1 MADKD
6 VSMGGLEFEIKTN
19 ADDVSKDFSRL
30 ATALE
35 KLRKITSGSGLNL
48 SPIAKELDGF
58 SAALKPLKSEDVKAL
73 SDAAKAMNTFSKR
86 AGNLK
91 LSGVSKEIRDF
102 VQSTSG
108 LKEAS
113 ASLSAAGAA
122 LKTLPGSIKRFG
134 DAVDGLTP
142 DRLNNLTLAGRR
154 LNNFQEQANRF
165 NIYPAVWQL
174 NDFNNALGS
183 AFETMQRLQ
192 SYRDMSQSWFS
203 SVANAPIGIPQQTSA
218 SVQPIFT
225 AQARIPEIT
234 SASAQVADVTASADG
249 LKQVSR
255 QGEILHGIL
264 QVVQDDTNR
273 LLSLLGK
280 LGSIGVNA
288 IKKLPGAFLSMG
300 SYALQAGYNMQKAFG
315 AKLASNVKNA
325 TSGLGQFWSS
335 LQRIAMYRA
344 VRFVLSQFT
353 AALQGGINNM
363 YQWSKLLSGEFASS
377 MDAAATSILYLK
389 NSFAAMVSPIIEA
402 LTPALEVVI
411 DQLVRMMNVVN
422 QLFSAISGKN
432 VYTHAAKSATEYAA
446 AATKANKAT
455 KRFTVSFDEIN
466 ILGKKNSDT
475 STKKKTPNYGSMFET
490 SPIASEL
497 SDFAKQIRQAIDA
510 GDWTSLGKLLGEK
523 LNSIVDMV
531 DWKGIGSK
539 LGYYFNAALVTLY
552 SFLKAFDFKQLGSDL
567 ATSLNAAMEQID
579 FGVWGALFVRKFTIW
594 FDGLIGF
601 FGTLDW
607 AQVGLAVSG
616 FISGAFNEA
625 ADWLESYDW
634 SAIGAGIWQGIV
646 DFFSGLDGDSVVR
659 SALRLVKDAIQSV
672 ADLISGFVDNMIPAL
687 DKGFEDLSP
696 SGKGIA
702 LAIAGFTVL
711 LTIVNPIPTA
721 IGLIVVAGAELISHW
736 DELKSVASKVWQ
748 AIKTAILTVAN
759 PMPALMT
766 GIITAGEGLNTHWN
780 NLKSTASSVWESIK
794 NTVKNGVAAI
804 KSFMHFEWS
813 LPKLKTPH
821 LKWVDGDTQATG
833 VVKTILETL
842 NLPTSIPKLSLEMY
856 AKGGVM
862 DGPTLFGMNGSNAM
876 VGGEAGPEAILPL
889 NTFYKKFTSIL
900 DDKFSENISAI
911 GSAVSSAGASLKA
924 VLNKIRGG
932 ISDLSEGLDS
942 AKDTTESL
950 SGAFTT
956 TASALGEASKA
967 IASTQTA
974 FANVVHDVVTFVTDS
989 VAEIENAYQYSGG
1002 GVSGTFNAIGTAI
1015 SKAYE
1020 GISNTIRD
1028 IGTAIDSVGT
1038 TIETVKKVAQAFD
1051 SVKSVLGGII
1061 STNPELVGIVAVIA
1075 AVTAGLVAA
1084 WNCSENFRTSVS
1096 TLFSTIGEAA
1106 TTVWTAIKDAFAP
1119 VADFI
1124 KTTLETIG
1132 GVLNNLFTL
1141 IGDVLGQIITWL
1153 TPVFTVVGD
1162 FLAEAFRIIG
1172 VIAGYVVEILTP
1184 IVQGVGSVLNIIIDC
1199 LRTIWDSVSTALTP
1213 AFEAIWSAVANIF
1226 GVITN
1231 LVSTIVTALKPAV
1244 DAIASAFGVIFQSIG
1259 QIISS
1264 VVTALS
1270 PVIAAIASV
1279 LGTILTVVGNL
1290 ISSITTA
1297 LSPVIQVIGN
1307 VLGTI
1312 FSIIGQ
1318 IVSTVASALSPI
1330 ITAISSVL
1338 GTILGLLG
1346 NVVSIVV
1353 NALSPVIQV
1362 IGSVLG
1368 TIFSIVGS
1376 IANVVSVVLKPVLDA
1391 IKAVMDVICNVVRS
1405 ISDWINNMVQGAK
1418 NVLDT
1423 LTGGVKNFA
1432 NGIGGALSNV
1442 VSGVGNAVSG
1452 VANGVKNVVS
1462 GIATGVGNV
1471 VSGVANG
1478 VKNVVSGIGNG
1489 IKHLFGFAEG
1499 GFPDVGELFYAR
1511 ESGPELVG
1519 TIGGSPAVAN
1529 NDQIIE
1535 GIRQGVADAM
1545 ARQNDI
1551 LRQQNELLQQLLEKE
1566 FTAEVTASSIAKSL
1580 NRKNQ
1585 RDGKTIVPV
1594 GT

>member
-1 MADKD
+1 MADND

-192 SYRDMSQSWFS
+192 SYREMSQNWFS
-203 SVANAPIGIPQQTSA
+203 SVANAPVGIPQQTSA
-218 SVQPIFT
+218 SPVASFQMPEVLP
-225 AQARIPEIT
+225 RIEATT
-234 SASAQVADVTASADG
+234 SASENFQEIG
-249 LKQVSR
+249 Q
-255 QGEILHGIL
+255 QGSKLSSIFSTLENTLRRILG
-264 QVVQDDTNR
+264 VF
-273 LLSLLGK
+273 GK
-280 LGSIGVNA
+280 LGSIGLSVLN
-288 IKKLPGAFLSMG
+288 KLNSGFDNLVK
-300 SYALQAGYNMQKAFG
+300 YAARAGYNMMKAFG
-315 AKLASNVKNA
+315 SNLFSRVKQS

-353 AALQGGINNM
+353 AALQGGISNM

-466 ILGKKNSDT
+466 ILGKKSSDT
-475 STKKKTPNYGSMFET
+475 GSTKKTPDYGSMFET
-490 SPIASEL
+490 SPIASEI
-497 SDFAKQIRQAIDA
+497 SDFANQLRTAFNA
-510 GDWTSLGKLLGEK
+510 GDWNSLGSLLGEK

-531 DWKGIGSK
+531 DWSGIGSK
-539 LGYYFNAALVTLY
+539 LGYYFNGAISTLY
-552 SFLKAFDFKQLGSDL
+552 SFLKTFDFMQLGTDL
-567 ATSLNAAMEQID
+567 ASGVNAALEQID
-579 FGVWGALFVRKFTIW
+579 FGTLGALLVRKVTAL
-594 FDGLIGF
+594 FDLVIGFITGLDWGLIGRSISDF
-601 FGTLDW
+601 LLGALNEVRDWISSIDWVKLGHDLTTNLLD
-607 AQVGLAVSG
+607 
-616 FISGAFNEA
+616 FISNIQWGKIIVTFIQLLTDVVTAAVEFLVGVCSGIGSWLDEHVFQPFKTWFATTPLGQALEDAGGSWITLMYRGIKTGLGNIGKWFDEHLVQPVKEA
-625 ADWLESYDW
+625 IDKA
-634 SAIGAGIWQGIV
+634 
-646 DFFSGLDGDSVVR
+646 
-659 SALRLVKDAIQSV
+659 
-672 ADLISGFVDNMIPAL
+672 
-687 DKGFEDLSP
+687 KGFF
-696 SGKGIA
+696 K
-702 LAIAGFTVL
+702 
-711 LTIVNPIPTA
+711 
-721 IGLIVVAGAELISHW
+721 
-736 DELKSVASKVWQ
+736 
-748 AIKTAILTVAN
+748 
-759 PMPALMT
+759 
-766 GIITAGEGLNTHWN
+766 
-780 NLKSTASSVWESIK
+780 
-794 NTVKNGVAAI
+794 
-804 KSFMHFEWS
+804 FEWS
-813 LPKLKTPH
+813 LPTIKLPH
-821 LKWVDGDTQATG
+821 IKWTDGGPQATG
-833 VVKTILETL
+833 VIKSILEAL
-842 NLPTSIPKLSLEMY
+842 SLPTSIPKLGVEWY

-862 DGPTLFGMNGSNAM
+862 DGPTLFGMNGSNTM

-900 DDKFSENISAI
+900 DDKFTENISAI

-942 AKDTTESL
+942 TKDTTESL
-950 SGAFTT
+950 SGTFTT

-1002 GVSGTFNAIGTAI
+1002 GVSGTFHAIGTAI

-1020 GISNTIRD
+1020 GISKTIRD

-1075 AVTAGLVAA
+1075 AVAAGLVAA

-1124 KTTLETIG
+1124 KSTLETIG
-1132 GVLNNLFTL
+1132 GVLTNLFSL

-1184 IVQGVGSVLNIIIDC
+1184 IVQGVASVLNVIIDC
-1199 LRTIWDSVSTALTP
+1199 LRTIWNSVSAALTP
-1213 AFEAIWSAVANIF
+1213 AFQAIWDAIANIL
-1226 GVITN
+1226 GVVTN

-1244 DAIASAFGVIFQSIG
+1244 DAIANAFGVIFQALGEIIGSI
-1259 QIISS
+1259 
-1264 VVTALS
+1264 VTALS
-1270 PVIAAIASV
+1270 PVITAIAEV
-1279 LGTILTVVGNL
+1279 LGTILGVVADVVN
-1290 ISSITTA
+1290 IVVTA
-1297 LSPVIQVIGN
+1297 LSPVIQVIGE
-1307 VLGTI
+1307 VLGGI
-1312 FSIIGQ
+1312 F
-1318 IVSTVASALSPI
+1318 T
-1330 ITAISSVL
+1330 VL
-1338 GTILGLLG
+1338 G
-1346 NVVSIVV
+1346 SIVD
-1353 NALSPVIQV
+1353 
-1362 IGSVLG
+1362 
-1368 TIFSIVGS
+1368 IV
-1376 IANVVSVVLKPVLDA
+1376 VTVLKPVLDA
-1391 IKAVMDVICNVVRS
+1391 IKAIIDFIGNIVKNIFGWVSDLTKGVKNVMDNLS
-1405 ISDWINNMVQGAK
+1405 
-1418 NVLDT
+1418 
-1423 LTGGVKNFA
+1423 GGMKNFA
-1432 NGIGGALSNV
+1432 NGVGGVLKNIGSGIGNV
-1442 VSGVGNAVSG
+1442 VSG
-1452 VANGVKNVVS
+1452 VANGVK
-1462 GIATGVGNV
+1462 NV

>member
-1 MADKD
+1 MADND

-122 LKTLPGSIKRFG
+122 LKTLPNSIKRFG

-218 SVQPIFT
+218 TPVASFQMPEVLP
-225 AQARIPEIT
+225 RIEATT
-234 SASAQVADVTASADG
+234 SASESFQEIG
-249 LKQVSR
+249 Q
-255 QGEILHGIL
+255 QGSKLSSIFSTLENTLRRILG
-264 QVVQDDTNR
+264 VF
-273 LLSLLGK
+273 GK
-280 LGSIGVNA
+280 LGSIGLSVLN
-288 IKKLPGAFLSMG
+288 KLNNGFDSLVK
-300 SYALQAGYNMQKAFG
+300 YAARAGYNMMKAFG
-315 AKLASNVKNA
+315 SNLFSRVKQS

-353 AALQGGINNM
+353 AALQGGISNM

-466 ILGKKNSDT
+466 ILGKKSSDT
-475 STKKKTPNYGSMFET
+475 SSKKKTPDYGSMFET
-490 SPIASEL
+490 SPIASEI
-497 SDFAKQIRQAIDA
+497 SDFANQLRTAFNA
-510 GDWTSLGKLLGEK
+510 GDWNSLGSLLGEK

-531 DWKGIGSK
+531 DWSGIGSK
-539 LGYYFNAALVTLY
+539 LGYYFNGAISTLY
-552 SFLKAFDFKQLGSDL
+552 SFLKTFDFMQLGTDL
-567 ATSLNAAMEQID
+567 ASGVNAALEQID
-579 FGVWGALFVRKFTIW
+579 FGTLGALLVRKVTAL
-594 FDGLIGF
+594 FDLIIGFITGLDWGLIGRSISDF
-601 FGTLDW
+601 LLGVLNEVRDWISSIDWVKLGHDLTTNLLD
-607 AQVGLAVSG
+607 
-616 FISGAFNEA
+616 FISNIQWGKIIVTFIQLLTDVVTAAVEFLVGVCSGIGSWLDEHVFQPFKTWFATTPLGQALEDAGGSWITLMYKGIKTGLGNIGKWFDEHLVQPVKEA
-625 ADWLESYDW
+625 IDKA
-634 SAIGAGIWQGIV
+634 
-646 DFFSGLDGDSVVR
+646 
-659 SALRLVKDAIQSV
+659 
-672 ADLISGFVDNMIPAL
+672 
-687 DKGFEDLSP
+687 KGFF
-696 SGKGIA
+696 K
-702 LAIAGFTVL
+702 
-711 LTIVNPIPTA
+711 
-721 IGLIVVAGAELISHW
+721 
-736 DELKSVASKVWQ
+736 
-748 AIKTAILTVAN
+748 
-759 PMPALMT
+759 
-766 GIITAGEGLNTHWN
+766 
-780 NLKSTASSVWESIK
+780 
-794 NTVKNGVAAI
+794 
-804 KSFMHFEWS
+804 FEWS
-813 LPKLKTPH
+813 LPAIKLPH
-821 LKWVDGDTQATG
+821 IKWTDGGPQATG
-833 VVKTILETL
+833 VIKSILEAL
-842 NLPTSIPKLSLEMY
+842 SLPTSIPKLGVEWY

-911 GSAVSSAGASLKA
+911 GSAVSSAGTSLKA

-942 AKDTTESL
+942 ARDTTESL
-950 SGAFTT
+950 SGAFTST
-956 TASALGEASKA
+956 ADALASASKSIVSTHASF
-967 IASTQTA
+967 ASIV
-974 FANVVHDVVTFVTDS
+974 NGIKSYVSDS
-989 VAEIENAYQYSGG
+989 VAEIENAYNYSGG
-1002 GVSGTFNAIGTAI
+1002 GVTGTINALGVAI
-1015 SKAYE
+1015 RRAYE
-1020 GISNTIRD
+1020 GIAQGFQAISDVIDNVENTINN
-1028 IGTAIDSVGT
+1028 
-1038 TIETVKKVAQAFD
+1038 VKKVIDTFNNLKSKVGEFIDSCPKLKEALDGVGQHFGSFFD
-1051 SVKSVLGGII
+1051 SAKQLFSDGWGVIKQKTSDFTGWLSSQFSGDSTGTLGNLSGFVENIKSFFSDGWANVKTGASNIITHLSTTFSGGWSQISGNVGSFVNSIVSAFSTGWGNILTGAGQLLSNLGNFFSGGWGQISSGASSLLNTVVSFFTNGWGQISSGASSLLGNLGSLFSGGWSQLGSGVMSLVGQIGSAFSGGWGGIVSGAGNLMSSI
-1061 STNPELVGIVAVIA
+1061 GGIFSA
-1075 AVTAGLVAA
+1075 AGGGSLGAGLSSLLGTIGSGFSGLWGSVTAGASSLLGGLGSMLGGGLSGLAA
-1084 WNCSENFRTSVS
+1084 GAASAVGG
-1096 TLFSTIGEAA
+1096 IGS
-1106 TTVWTAIKDAFAP
+1106 AFAGIGSAAASGLGAAASGLLSIATGP
-1119 VADFI
+1119 VGIAAAAVAGLGAIFYATGAESGDS
-1124 KTTLETIG
+1124 
-1132 GVLNNLFTL
+1132 L
-1141 IGDVLGQIITWL
+1141 ITGICKGISNAASGLWN
-1153 TPVFTVVGD
+1153 VVTNV
-1162 FLAEAFRIIG
+1162 AN
-1172 VIAGYVVEILTP
+1172 
-1184 IVQGVGSVLNIIIDC
+1184 GVGNMFS
-1199 LRTIWDSVSTALTP
+1199 
-1213 AFEAIWSAVANIF
+1213 
-1226 GVITN
+1226 N
-1231 LVSTIVTALKPAV
+1231 L
-1244 DAIASAFGVIFQSIG
+1244 
-1259 QIISS
+1259 
-1264 VVTALS
+1264 
-1270 PVIAAIASV
+1270 
-1279 LGTILTVVGNL
+1279 
-1290 ISSITTA
+1290 
-1297 LSPVIQVIGN
+1297 
-1307 VLGTI
+1307 
-1312 FSIIGQ
+1312 
-1318 IVSTVASALSPI
+1318 
-1330 ITAISSVL
+1330 
-1338 GTILGLLG
+1338 
-1346 NVVSIVV
+1346 
-1353 NALSPVIQV
+1353 
-1362 IGSVLG
+1362 
-1368 TIFSIVGS
+1368 
-1376 IANVVSVVLKPVLDA
+1376 
-1391 IKAVMDVICNVVRS
+1391 
-1405 ISDWINNMVQGAK
+1405 W
-1418 NVLDT
+1418 
-1423 LTGGVKNFA
+1423 GGVKNVA
-1432 NGIGGALSNV
+1432 
-1442 VSGVGNAVSG
+1442 SGVW
-1452 VANGVKNVVS
+1452 NGVKNV
-1462 GIATGVGNV
+1462 A
-1471 VSGVANG
+1471 SGVWNG
-1478 VKNVVSGIGNG
+1478 VKNVASGVWNG
-1489 IKHLFGFAEG
+1489 IKSIGKGIGHLFGFAEG

-1535 GIRQGVADAM
+1535 GIRAGVADAL

-1551 LRQQNELLQQLLEKE
+1551 LRQQNELLQQLLEKDQ
-1566 FTAEVTASSIAKSL
+1566 TVEVTASSMAKAL

>member
-1 MADKD
+1 MADND

-192 SYRDMSQSWFS
+192 SYRDMSQNWFS

-218 SVQPIFT
+218 SVQPIFA

-234 SASAQVADVTASADG
+234 SASAQVADVTTSTDG

-288 IKKLPGAFLSMG
+288 VKKLPGAFLSMG

-353 AALQGGINNM
+353 AALHGGINNM

-466 ILGKKNSDT
+466 ILGKKSRDA

-490 SPIASEL
+490 SPIASEI
-497 SDFAKQIRQAIDA
+497 SDFAKQIRQAIDV

-646 DFFSGLDGDSVVR
+646 DFFSGLDGDSVVS

-672 ADLISGFVDNMIPAL
+672 ADLISGFVDNAIPDL
-687 DKGFEDLSP
+687 VNGFAELSP
-696 SGKGIA
+696 TGKGVA
-702 LAIAGFTVL
+702 ALLAGFAAVLAIL
-711 LTIVNPIPTA
+711 NPVPAA
-721 IGLIVVAGAELISHW
+721 IGLIVIAGSEVIAHW

-804 KSFMHFEWS
+804 KSLMHFEWS

-911 GSAVSSAGASLKA
+911 GSAVSSAGTSLKA

-942 AKDTTESL
+942 ARDTTESL
-950 SGAFTT
+950 SGAFTST
-956 TASALGEASKA
+956 ADALASASKSIVSTHASF
-967 IASTQTA
+967 ASIV
-974 FANVVHDVVTFVTDS
+974 NGIKSYVSDS
-989 VAEIENAYQYSGG
+989 VAEIENAYNYSGG
-1002 GVSGTFNAIGTAI
+1002 GVTGTINALGVAI
-1015 SKAYE
+1015 RRAYE
-1020 GISNTIRD
+1020 GIAQGFQAISDVIDNVENTINN
-1028 IGTAIDSVGT
+1028 
-1038 TIETVKKVAQAFD
+1038 VKKVIDTFNNLKSKVGEFIDSCPKLKEALDGVGQHFGSFFD
-1051 SVKSVLGGII
+1051 SAKQLFSDGWGVIKQKTSDFTGWLSSQFSGDSTGTLGNLSGFVENIKSFFSDGWANVKTGASNIITHLSTTFSGGWSQISGNVGSFVNSIVSAFSTGWGNILTGAGQLLSNLGNFFSGGWGQISSGASSLLNTVVSFFTNGWGQISSGASSLLGNLGSLFSGGWSQLGSGVMSLIGQIGSAFSGGWGGIVSGAGNLMSSI
-1061 STNPELVGIVAVIA
+1061 GGIFSA
-1075 AVTAGLVAA
+1075 AGGGSLGAGLSSLLGTIGSGFSGLWGSVTAGASSLLGGLGSMLGGGLSGLAA
-1084 WNCSENFRTSVS
+1084 GAASAVGG
-1096 TLFSTIGEAA
+1096 IGS
-1106 TTVWTAIKDAFAP
+1106 AFAGIGSAAASGLGAAASGLLSIATGP
-1119 VADFI
+1119 VGIAAAAVAGLGAIFYATGAESGDS
-1124 KTTLETIG
+1124 
-1132 GVLNNLFTL
+1132 L
-1141 IGDVLGQIITWL
+1141 ITGICKGISNAASGLWN
-1153 TPVFTVVGD
+1153 VVTNV
-1162 FLAEAFRIIG
+1162 AN
-1172 VIAGYVVEILTP
+1172 
-1184 IVQGVGSVLNIIIDC
+1184 GVGNMFS
-1199 LRTIWDSVSTALTP
+1199 
-1213 AFEAIWSAVANIF
+1213 
-1226 GVITN
+1226 N
-1231 LVSTIVTALKPAV
+1231 L
-1244 DAIASAFGVIFQSIG
+1244 
-1259 QIISS
+1259 
-1264 VVTALS
+1264 
-1270 PVIAAIASV
+1270 
-1279 LGTILTVVGNL
+1279 
-1290 ISSITTA
+1290 
-1297 LSPVIQVIGN
+1297 
-1307 VLGTI
+1307 
-1312 FSIIGQ
+1312 
-1318 IVSTVASALSPI
+1318 
-1330 ITAISSVL
+1330 
-1338 GTILGLLG
+1338 
-1346 NVVSIVV
+1346 
-1353 NALSPVIQV
+1353 
-1362 IGSVLG
+1362 
-1368 TIFSIVGS
+1368 
-1376 IANVVSVVLKPVLDA
+1376 
-1391 IKAVMDVICNVVRS
+1391 
-1405 ISDWINNMVQGAK
+1405 W
-1418 NVLDT
+1418 
-1423 LTGGVKNFA
+1423 GGVKNVA
-1432 NGIGGALSNV
+1432 
-1442 VSGVGNAVSG
+1442 SGVW
-1452 VANGVKNVVS
+1452 NGVKNV
-1462 GIATGVGNV
+1462 A
-1471 VSGVANG
+1471 SGVWNG
-1478 VKNVVSGIGNG
+1478 VKNVASGVWNG
-1489 IKHLFGFAEG
+1489 IKSIGKGIGHLFGFAEG

-1535 GIRQGVADAM
+1535 GIRAGVADAL

-1551 LRQQNELLQQLLEKE
+1551 LRQQNELLQQLLEKDQ
-1566 FTAEVTASSIAKSL
+1566 TVEVTASSMAKAL

>member
-1 MADKD
+1 MVDND

-218 SVQPIFT
+218 TPVASFQMPEVLP
-225 AQARIPEIT
+225 RIEATT
-234 SASAQVADVTASADG
+234 SASESFQEIG
-249 LKQVSR
+249 Q
-255 QGEILHGIL
+255 QGNKLSSIFSTLENTLRRILG
-264 QVVQDDTNR
+264 VF
-273 LLSLLGK
+273 GK
-280 LGSIGVNA
+280 LGSMGLSVLN
-288 IKKLPGAFLSMG
+288 KLNSGFDNLVK
-300 SYALQAGYNMQKAFG
+300 YAARAGYNMMKAFG
-315 AKLASNVKNA
+315 SNLFSRVKQS

-353 AALQGGINNM
+353 AALQGGIGNL

-466 ILGKKNSDT
+466 ILGKKSSAT
-475 STKKKTPNYGSMFET
+475 SSKKKTPDYSSMFET
-490 SPIASEL
+490 SPIASEI
-497 SDFAKQIRQAIDA
+497 SDFANQLRTAFNA
-510 GDWTSLGKLLGEK
+510 GDWNSLGSLLGEK

-531 DWKGIGSK
+531 DWSGIGSK
-539 LGYYFNAALVTLY
+539 LGYYFNGAISTLY
-552 SFLKAFDFKQLGSDL
+552 SFLKTFDFMQLGTDL
-567 ATSLNAAMEQID
+567 ASSVNAALEQID
-579 FGVWGALFVRKFTIW
+579 FGTLGALLVRKVMAL
-594 FDGLIGF
+594 FDLVIGFITGLDWGLIGRSISDF
-601 FGTLDW
+601 LLGVLNEVRDWISSIDWVKLGHDLTTNLLDFIGNIQWGKIIVTFIQLLTDVVTAAVEFLVGVCSGIGSWLDEHVFQPFKTWFATTPLGQALEDAGGSWITLMYRGIKT
-607 AQVGLAVSG
+607 GLGNIGKWFDEHLVQPVK
-616 FISGAFNEA
+616 EA
-625 ADWLESYDW
+625 IDKA
-634 SAIGAGIWQGIV
+634 
-646 DFFSGLDGDSVVR
+646 
-659 SALRLVKDAIQSV
+659 
-672 ADLISGFVDNMIPAL
+672 
-687 DKGFEDLSP
+687 KGFF
-696 SGKGIA
+696 K
-702 LAIAGFTVL
+702 
-711 LTIVNPIPTA
+711 
-721 IGLIVVAGAELISHW
+721 
-736 DELKSVASKVWQ
+736 
-748 AIKTAILTVAN
+748 
-759 PMPALMT
+759 
-766 GIITAGEGLNTHWN
+766 
-780 NLKSTASSVWESIK
+780 
-794 NTVKNGVAAI
+794 
-804 KSFMHFEWS
+804 FEWS
-813 LPKLKTPH
+813 LPAIKLPH
-821 LKWVDGDTQATG
+821 IKWTDGGPQATG
-833 VVKTILETL
+833 VIKSILEAL
-842 NLPTSIPKLSLEMY
+842 SLPTSIPKLGVEWY

-911 GSAVSSAGASLKA
+911 GSAVSSAGTSLKA

-942 AKDTTESL
+942 ARDTTESL
-950 SGAFTT
+950 SGAFTST
-956 TASALGEASKA
+956 ADALASASKSIVSTHASF
-967 IASTQTA
+967 ASIV
-974 FANVVHDVVTFVTDS
+974 NGIKSYVSDS
-989 VAEIENAYQYSGG
+989 VAEIENAYNYSGG
-1002 GVSGTFNAIGTAI
+1002 GVTGTINALGVAI
-1015 SKAYE
+1015 RRAYE
-1020 GISNTIRD
+1020 GIAQGFQAISDVIDNVENTINN
-1028 IGTAIDSVGT
+1028 
-1038 TIETVKKVAQAFD
+1038 VKKVIDTFNNLKSKVGEFIDSCPKLKEALDGVGQHFGSFFD
-1051 SVKSVLGGII
+1051 SAKQLFSDGWGVIKQKTSDFTGWLSSQFSGDSTGTLGNLSGFVENIKSFFSDGWANVKTGASNIITHLSTTFSGGWSQISGNVGSFVNSIVSAFSTGWGNILTGAGQLLSNLGNFFSGGWGQISSGASSLLNTVVSFFTNGWGQISSGASSLLGNLGSLFSGGWSQLGSGVMSLVGQIGSAFSGGWGGIVSGAGNLMSSI
-1061 STNPELVGIVAVIA
+1061 GGIFSA
-1075 AVTAGLVAA
+1075 AGGGSLGAGLSSLLGTIGSGFSGLWGSVTAGASSLLGGLG
-1084 WNCSENFRTSVS
+1084 S
-1096 TLFSTIGEAA
+1096 TLGGGLSSLAAGAASAVGGIGS
-1106 TTVWTAIKDAFAP
+1106 AFAGIGSAAASGLGAAASGLLSIATGP
-1119 VADFI
+1119 VGIAAAAVAGLGAIFYATGAESGDSLITGICKGISNAASGLWNVVTNVANGVGNMFSN
-1124 KTTLETIG
+1124 LWG
-1132 GVLNNLFTL
+1132 GVKN
-1141 IGDVLGQIITWL
+1141 
-1153 TPVFTVVGD
+1153 
-1162 FLAEAFRIIG
+1162 
-1172 VIAGYVVEILTP
+1172 
-1184 IVQGVGSVLNIIIDC
+1184 
-1199 LRTIWDSVSTALTP
+1199 
-1213 AFEAIWSAVANIF
+1213 VA
-1226 GVITN
+1226 
-1231 LVSTIVTALKPAV
+1231 
-1244 DAIASAFGVIFQSIG
+1244 
-1259 QIISS
+1259 SS
-1264 VVTALS
+1264 VW
-1270 PVIAAIASV
+1270 
-1279 LGTILTVVGNL
+1279 
-1290 ISSITTA
+1290 
-1297 LSPVIQVIGN
+1297 
-1307 VLGTI
+1307 
-1312 FSIIGQ
+1312 
-1318 IVSTVASALSPI
+1318 
-1330 ITAISSVL
+1330 
-1338 GTILGLLG
+1338 
-1346 NVVSIVV
+1346 
-1353 NALSPVIQV
+1353 
-1362 IGSVLG
+1362 
-1368 TIFSIVGS
+1368 
-1376 IANVVSVVLKPVLDA
+1376 D
-1391 IKAVMDVICNVVRS
+1391 
-1405 ISDWINNMVQGAK
+1405 GAK
-1418 NVLDT
+1418 NV
-1423 LTGGVKNFA
+1423 A
-1432 NGIGGALSNV
+1432 
-1442 VSGVGNAVSG
+1442 SGVW
-1452 VANGVKNVVS
+1452 NGVKNV
-1462 GIATGVGNV
+1462 A
-1471 VSGVANG
+1471 SGVW
-1478 VKNVVSGIGNG
+1478 NG
-1489 IKHLFGFAEG
+1489 IKSIGKGIGHLFGFANG

>member
-113 ASLSAAGAA
+113 ASLSVAGAA

-218 SVQPIFT
+218 TPVASFQMPEVLP
-225 AQARIPEIT
+225 RIEATT
-234 SASAQVADVTASADG
+234 SASESFQEIG
-249 LKQVSR
+249 Q
-255 QGEILHGIL
+255 QGSKLSSIFSTLENTLRRILGIF
-264 QVVQDDTNR
+264 
-273 LLSLLGK
+273 GK
-280 LGSIGVNA
+280 LGSIGLSVLN
-288 IKKLPGAFLSMG
+288 KLNNGFDSLVK
-300 SYALQAGYNMQKAFG
+300 YAARAGYNMMKAFG
-315 AKLASNVKNA
+315 SNLFSRVKQS

-353 AALQGGINNM
+353 AALQGGISNM

-466 ILGKKNSDT
+466 ILGKKSSDT
-475 STKKKTPNYGSMFET
+475 GSTKKTPDYGSMFET
-490 SPIASEL
+490 SPIASEI
-497 SDFAKQIRQAIDA
+497 SDFANQLRTAFNA
-510 GDWTSLGKLLGEK
+510 GDWNSLGSLLGEK

-531 DWKGIGSK
+531 DWSGIGSK
-539 LGYYFNAALVTLY
+539 LGCYFDGAISTLY
-552 SFLKAFDFKQLGSDL
+552 SFLKTFDFMQLGTDL
-567 ATSLNAAMEQID
+567 ASGVNAALEQID
-579 FGVWGALFVRKFTIW
+579 FGTLGALLVRKVTAL
-594 FDGLIGF
+594 FDLVIGFITGLDWGLIGRSISDF
-601 FGTLDW
+601 LLGVLNEVRDWISSIDWVKLGHDLTTNLLD
-607 AQVGLAVSG
+607 
-616 FISGAFNEA
+616 FISNIQWGKIIVTFIQLLTDVVTAAVEFLVGVCSGIGSWLDEHVFQPFKTWFATTPLGQALEDAGGSWITLMYRGIKTGLGNIGNWFDEHLVQPVKEA
-625 ADWLESYDW
+625 IDKA
-634 SAIGAGIWQGIV
+634 
-646 DFFSGLDGDSVVR
+646 
-659 SALRLVKDAIQSV
+659 
-672 ADLISGFVDNMIPAL
+672 
-687 DKGFEDLSP
+687 KGFF
-696 SGKGIA
+696 K
-702 LAIAGFTVL
+702 
-711 LTIVNPIPTA
+711 
-721 IGLIVVAGAELISHW
+721 
-736 DELKSVASKVWQ
+736 
-748 AIKTAILTVAN
+748 
-759 PMPALMT
+759 
-766 GIITAGEGLNTHWN
+766 
-780 NLKSTASSVWESIK
+780 
-794 NTVKNGVAAI
+794 
-804 KSFMHFEWS
+804 FEWS
-813 LPKLKTPH
+813 LPAIKLPH
-821 LKWVDGDTQATG
+821 IKWTDGGPQATG
-833 VVKTILETL
+833 VIKSILEAL
-842 NLPTSIPKLSLEMY
+842 SLPTSIPKLGVEWY

-900 DDKFSENISAI
+900 DDKFTENISAI

-942 AKDTTESL
+942 ARDTTESL
-950 SGAFTT
+950 SGAFTST
-956 TASALGEASKA
+956 ADALASASKSIVSTHASF
-967 IASTQTA
+967 ASIV
-974 FANVVHDVVTFVTDS
+974 NGIKSYVSDS
-989 VAEIENAYQYSGG
+989 VAEIENAYNYSGG
-1002 GVSGTFNAIGTAI
+1002 GVTGTINALGVAI
-1015 SKAYE
+1015 RRAYE
-1020 GISNTIRD
+1020 GIAQGFQAISDVIDNVENTINNAKKVID
-1028 IGTAIDSVGT
+1028 TFNNLKSKVGEFIDSCPKLKEALDGVG
-1038 TIETVKKVAQAFD
+1038 QHFGSFFD
-1051 SVKSVLGGII
+1051 SAKQLFSDGWGVIKQKTSDFTGWLSSQFSGDSTGTLGNLSGFVENIKSFFSDGWANVKTGASNIITHLSTTFSGDWSQISGSVGSFVNSIVSAFSTGWGNILTGAGQLLSNLGNFFSGGWSQISSGASSLLNTVVSFFTNGWGQISSGASSLLGNLGSLFSGGWSQLGSGVMSLVGQIGSAFSGGWGGIVSGAGNLMSSI
-1061 STNPELVGIVAVIA
+1061 GGIFSA
-1075 AVTAGLVAA
+1075 AGGGGLGAGLSSLLGTIGSGFSGLWGSVTAGASSLLGGLGSMFGGGLSSLAA
-1084 WNCSENFRTSVS
+1084 GAASAVGG
-1096 TLFSTIGEAA
+1096 IGS
-1106 TTVWTAIKDAFAP
+1106 AFAGIGSAAASGLGAAASGLLSIATGP
-1119 VADFI
+1119 VGIAAAAVAGLGAIFYATGAESGDSLITGICKGISNAASGLWNVVTNVANGVGNMFSN
-1124 KTTLETIG
+1124 LWG
-1132 GVLNNLFTL
+1132 GVKN
-1141 IGDVLGQIITWL
+1141 
-1153 TPVFTVVGD
+1153 
-1162 FLAEAFRIIG
+1162 
-1172 VIAGYVVEILTP
+1172 
-1184 IVQGVGSVLNIIIDC
+1184 
-1199 LRTIWDSVSTALTP
+1199 
-1213 AFEAIWSAVANIF
+1213 VA
-1226 GVITN
+1226 
-1231 LVSTIVTALKPAV
+1231 
-1244 DAIASAFGVIFQSIG
+1244 
-1259 QIISS
+1259 SS
-1264 VVTALS
+1264 VW
-1270 PVIAAIASV
+1270 
-1279 LGTILTVVGNL
+1279 
-1290 ISSITTA
+1290 
-1297 LSPVIQVIGN
+1297 
-1307 VLGTI
+1307 
-1312 FSIIGQ
+1312 
-1318 IVSTVASALSPI
+1318 
-1330 ITAISSVL
+1330 
-1338 GTILGLLG
+1338 
-1346 NVVSIVV
+1346 
-1353 NALSPVIQV
+1353 
-1362 IGSVLG
+1362 
-1368 TIFSIVGS
+1368 
-1376 IANVVSVVLKPVLDA
+1376 D
-1391 IKAVMDVICNVVRS
+1391 
-1405 ISDWINNMVQGAK
+1405 GAK
-1418 NVLDT
+1418 NV
-1423 LTGGVKNFA
+1423 A
-1432 NGIGGALSNV
+1432 
-1442 VSGVGNAVSG
+1442 SGVW
-1452 VANGVKNVVS
+1452 NGVKNV
-1462 GIATGVGNV
+1462 A
-1471 VSGVANG
+1471 SGVW
-1478 VKNVVSGIGNG
+1478 NG
-1489 IKHLFGFAEG
+1489 IKSIGKGIGHLFGFANG

-1535 GIRQGVADAM
+1535 GIRAGVADAL

-1551 LRQQNELLQQLLEKE
+1551 LRQQNELLQQLLEKDQ
-1566 FTAEVTASSIAKSL
+1566 TVEVTASSMAKAL

>member
-1 MADKD
+1 MADND

-218 SVQPIFT
+218 TPVASFQMPEVLP
-225 AQARIPEIT
+225 RIEATT
-234 SASAQVADVTASADG
+234 SASESFQEIG
-249 LKQVSR
+249 Q
-255 QGEILHGIL
+255 QGSKLSSIFSTLENTLRRILG
-264 QVVQDDTNR
+264 VF
-273 LLSLLGK
+273 GK
-280 LGSIGVNA
+280 LGSIGLSVLN
-288 IKKLPGAFLSMG
+288 KLNNGFDSLVK
-300 SYALQAGYNMQKAFG
+300 YAARAGYNMMKAFG
-315 AKLASNVKNA
+315 SNLFSRVKQS

-353 AALQGGINNM
+353 AALQGGISNM

-466 ILGKKNSDT
+466 ILGKKSSDT
-475 STKKKTPNYGSMFET
+475 GSTKKTPDYGSMFET
-490 SPIASEL
+490 SPIASEI
-497 SDFAKQIRQAIDA
+497 SDFANQLRTAFNA
-510 GDWTSLGKLLGEK
+510 GDWNSLGSLLGEK

-531 DWKGIGSK
+531 DWSGIGSK
-539 LGYYFNAALVTLY
+539 LGYYFNGAISTLY
-552 SFLKAFDFKQLGSDL
+552 SFLKTFDFMQLGTDL
-567 ATSLNAAMEQID
+567 ASGVNAALEQID
-579 FGVWGALFVRKFTIW
+579 FGTLGALLVRKVTAL
-594 FDGLIGF
+594 FDLVIGFITGLDWGLIGRSISDF
-601 FGTLDW
+601 LLGVLNEVRDWISSIDWVKLGHDLTTNLLD
-607 AQVGLAVSG
+607 
-616 FISGAFNEA
+616 FISNIQWGKIIVTCIQLLTDVVTAAVEFLVGVCSGIGSWLDEHVFQPFKTWFATTPLGQALEDAGGSWITLMYRGIKTGLGNIGNWFDEHLVQPVKEA
-625 ADWLESYDW
+625 IDKA
-634 SAIGAGIWQGIV
+634 
-646 DFFSGLDGDSVVR
+646 
-659 SALRLVKDAIQSV
+659 
-672 ADLISGFVDNMIPAL
+672 
-687 DKGFEDLSP
+687 KGFF
-696 SGKGIA
+696 K
-702 LAIAGFTVL
+702 
-711 LTIVNPIPTA
+711 
-721 IGLIVVAGAELISHW
+721 
-736 DELKSVASKVWQ
+736 
-748 AIKTAILTVAN
+748 
-759 PMPALMT
+759 
-766 GIITAGEGLNTHWN
+766 
-780 NLKSTASSVWESIK
+780 
-794 NTVKNGVAAI
+794 
-804 KSFMHFEWS
+804 FEWS
-813 LPKLKTPH
+813 LPAIKLPH
-821 LKWVDGDTQATG
+821 IKWTDGGPQATG
-833 VVKTILETL
+833 VIKSILEAL
-842 NLPTSIPKLSLEMY
+842 SLPTSIPKLGVEWY

-900 DDKFSENISAI
+900 DDKFTENISAI
-911 GSAVSSAGASLKA
+911 GSAVSSAGTSLKA

-942 AKDTTESL
+942 ARDTTESL
-950 SGAFTT
+950 SGAFTST
-956 TASALGEASKA
+956 ADALASASKSIVSTHASF
-967 IASTQTA
+967 ASIV
-974 FANVVHDVVTFVTDS
+974 NGIKSYVSDS
-989 VAEIENAYQYSGG
+989 VAEIENAYNYSGG
-1002 GVSGTFNAIGTAI
+1002 GVTGTINALGVAI
-1015 SKAYE
+1015 RRAYE
-1020 GISNTIRD
+1020 GIAQGFQAISDVIDNVENTINN
-1028 IGTAIDSVGT
+1028 
-1038 TIETVKKVAQAFD
+1038 VKKVIDTFNNLKSKVGEFIDSCPKLKEALDGVGQHFGSFFD
-1051 SVKSVLGGII
+1051 SAKQLFSDGWGVIKQKTSDFTGWLSSQFSGDSTGTLGNLSGFVENIKSFFSDGWANVKTGASNIITHLSTTFSGGWSQISGNVGSFVNSIVSAFSTGWGNILTGAGQLLSNLGNFFSGGWGQISSGASSLLNTVVSFFTNGWGQISSGASSLLGNLGSLFSGGWSQLGSGVMSLVGQIGSAFSGGWGGIVSGAGNLMSSI
-1061 STNPELVGIVAVIA
+1061 GGIFSA
-1075 AVTAGLVAA
+1075 AGGGGLGAGLSSLLGTIGSGFSGLWGSVTAGASSLLGGLGSMFGGGLSGLAA
-1084 WNCSENFRTSVS
+1084 GAASAVS
-1096 TLFSTIGEAA
+1096 GIGS
-1106 TTVWTAIKDAFAP
+1106 AFAGIGSAAASGLGAAASGLLSIATGP
-1119 VADFI
+1119 VGIAAAAVAGLGAIFYATGAESGDSLITGICKGISNAASGLWNVVTNVANGVGNMFSN
-1124 KTTLETIG
+1124 LWG
-1132 GVLNNLFTL
+1132 GVKN
-1141 IGDVLGQIITWL
+1141 
-1153 TPVFTVVGD
+1153 
-1162 FLAEAFRIIG
+1162 
-1172 VIAGYVVEILTP
+1172 
-1184 IVQGVGSVLNIIIDC
+1184 
-1199 LRTIWDSVSTALTP
+1199 
-1213 AFEAIWSAVANIF
+1213 VA
-1226 GVITN
+1226 
-1231 LVSTIVTALKPAV
+1231 
-1244 DAIASAFGVIFQSIG
+1244 
-1259 QIISS
+1259 SS
-1264 VVTALS
+1264 VW
-1270 PVIAAIASV
+1270 
-1279 LGTILTVVGNL
+1279 
-1290 ISSITTA
+1290 
-1297 LSPVIQVIGN
+1297 
-1307 VLGTI
+1307 
-1312 FSIIGQ
+1312 
-1318 IVSTVASALSPI
+1318 
-1330 ITAISSVL
+1330 
-1338 GTILGLLG
+1338 
-1346 NVVSIVV
+1346 
-1353 NALSPVIQV
+1353 
-1362 IGSVLG
+1362 
-1368 TIFSIVGS
+1368 
-1376 IANVVSVVLKPVLDA
+1376 D
-1391 IKAVMDVICNVVRS
+1391 
-1405 ISDWINNMVQGAK
+1405 GAK
-1418 NVLDT
+1418 NV
-1423 LTGGVKNFA
+1423 A
-1432 NGIGGALSNV
+1432 
-1442 VSGVGNAVSG
+1442 SGVW
-1452 VANGVKNVVS
+1452 NGVKNV
-1462 GIATGVGNV
+1462 A
-1471 VSGVANG
+1471 SGVW
-1478 VKNVVSGIGNG
+1478 NG
-1489 IKHLFGFAEG
+1489 IKSIGKGIGHLFGFANG

-1535 GIRQGVADAM
+1535 GIRAGVADAL

-1551 LRQQNELLQQLLEKE
+1551 LRQQNELLQQLLEKDQ
-1566 FTAEVTASSIAKSL
+1566 TVEVTASSMAKAL

>member
-1 MADKD
+1 MVDND

-113 ASLSAAGAA
+113 ASLSATGAA

-218 SVQPIFT
+218 TPVASFQMPEVLP
-225 AQARIPEIT
+225 RIEATT
-234 SASAQVADVTASADG
+234 SASESFQEIG
-249 LKQVSR
+249 Q
-255 QGEILHGIL
+255 QGNKLSSIFSTLENTLRRILG
-264 QVVQDDTNR
+264 VF
-273 LLSLLGK
+273 GK
-280 LGSIGVNA
+280 LGSMGLSVLN
-288 IKKLPGAFLSMG
+288 KLNSGFDNLVK
-300 SYALQAGYNMQKAFG
+300 YAARAGYNMMKAFG
-315 AKLASNVKNA
+315 SNLFSRVKQS

-353 AALQGGINNM
+353 AALQGGIGNL

-466 ILGKKNSDT
+466 ILGKKSSAT
-475 STKKKTPNYGSMFET
+475 SSKKKTPDYSSMFET
-490 SPIASEL
+490 SPIASEI
-497 SDFAKQIRQAIDA
+497 SDFANQLRTAFNA
-510 GDWTSLGKLLGEK
+510 GDWNSLGSLLGEK

-531 DWKGIGSK
+531 DWSGIGSK
-539 LGYYFNAALVTLY
+539 LGYYFNGAISTLY
-552 SFLKAFDFKQLGSDL
+552 SFLKTFDFMQLGTDL
-567 ATSLNAAMEQID
+567 ASGVNAALEQID
-579 FGVWGALFVRKFTIW
+579 FGTLGALLVRKVTAL
-594 FDGLIGF
+594 FDLVIGFITGLDWGLIGRSISDF
-601 FGTLDW
+601 LLGVLNEVRDWISSIDWVKLGHDLTTNLLD
-607 AQVGLAVSG
+607 
-616 FISGAFNEA
+616 FISNIQWGKIIVTFIQLLTDVVTAAVEFLVGVCSGIGSWLDEHVFQPFKTWFATTPLGQALEDAGGSWITLMYKGIKTGLGNIGKWFDEHLVQPVKEA
-625 ADWLESYDW
+625 IDKA
-634 SAIGAGIWQGIV
+634 
-646 DFFSGLDGDSVVR
+646 
-659 SALRLVKDAIQSV
+659 
-672 ADLISGFVDNMIPAL
+672 
-687 DKGFEDLSP
+687 KGFF
-696 SGKGIA
+696 K
-702 LAIAGFTVL
+702 
-711 LTIVNPIPTA
+711 
-721 IGLIVVAGAELISHW
+721 
-736 DELKSVASKVWQ
+736 
-748 AIKTAILTVAN
+748 
-759 PMPALMT
+759 
-766 GIITAGEGLNTHWN
+766 
-780 NLKSTASSVWESIK
+780 
-794 NTVKNGVAAI
+794 
-804 KSFMHFEWS
+804 FEWS
-813 LPKLKTPH
+813 LPAIKLPH
-821 LKWVDGDTQATG
+821 IKWTDGGPQATG
-833 VVKTILETL
+833 IIKSVLEAL
-842 NLPTSIPKLSLEMY
+842 SLPTSIPKLSVEWY

-900 DDKFSENISAI
+900 DDKFTENISAI

-942 AKDTTESL
+942 TKDTTESL

-1002 GVSGTFNAIGTAI
+1002 GVSGTFHAIGTAI

-1051 SVKSVLGGII
+1051 SVKNVLGGII
-1061 STNPELVGIVAVIA
+1061 STNPELVGIVAIIA
-1075 AVTAGLVAA
+1075 AVVTGLVAA

-1124 KTTLETIG
+1124 KSTLETIG
-1132 GVLNNLFTL
+1132 GVLTNLFSL
-1141 IGDVLGQIITWL
+1141 IGDVLAQIITWL

-1184 IVQGVGSVLNIIIDC
+1184 IVQGVASVLNVIIDC
-1199 LRTIWDSVSTALTP
+1199 LRTIWNSVSAALTP
-1213 AFEAIWSAVANIF
+1213 AFQAIWDAIANIL
-1226 GVITN
+1226 GVVTN

-1244 DAIASAFGVIFQSIG
+1244 DAIANAFGVIFQALGEIIGSI
-1259 QIISS
+1259 
-1264 VVTALS
+1264 VTALS
-1270 PVIAAIASV
+1270 PVITAIAEV
-1279 LGTILTVVGNL
+1279 LGTILGVVADVVN
-1290 ISSITTA
+1290 IVVTA
-1297 LSPVIQVIGN
+1297 LSPVIQVIGE
-1307 VLGTI
+1307 VLGGI
-1312 FSIIGQ
+1312 F
-1318 IVSTVASALSPI
+1318 T
-1330 ITAISSVL
+1330 VL
-1338 GTILGLLG
+1338 G
-1346 NVVSIVV
+1346 SIVD
-1353 NALSPVIQV
+1353 
-1362 IGSVLG
+1362 
-1368 TIFSIVGS
+1368 IV
-1376 IANVVSVVLKPVLDA
+1376 VTVLKPVLDA
-1391 IKAVMDVICNVVRS
+1391 IKAIIDFIGNIVKNIFGWVSDLTKGVKNVMDNLS
-1405 ISDWINNMVQGAK
+1405 
-1418 NVLDT
+1418 
-1423 LTGGVKNFA
+1423 GGMKNFA
-1432 NGIGGALSNV
+1432 NGVGGVLKNIGSGIGNV
-1442 VSGVGNAVSG
+1442 VSG
-1452 VANGVKNVVS
+1452 VANGVK
-1462 GIATGVGNV
+1462 NV

-1551 LRQQNELLQQLLEKE
+1551 LRQQNELLQQLLEKDQ
-1566 FTAEVTASSIAKSL
+1566 TVEVTASSMAKAL

>member
-1 MADKD
+1 MADSD

-19 ADDVSKDFSRL
+19 ADDVSKDFSKL

-113 ASLSAAGAA
+113 ASLSAAGSA

-134 DAVDGLTP
+134 DAVEGLTP

-192 SYRDMSQSWFS
+192 SYREMSQNWFS
-203 SVANAPIGIPQQTSA
+203 SVANAPVGIPQQSSASPVASFQMPEVLPRIEATTSA
-218 SVQPIFT
+218 SESFQEIGQQGSKLSSIFST
-225 AQARIPEIT
+225 LENTLRRILG
-234 SASAQVADVTASADG
+234 VF
-249 LKQVSR
+249 
-255 QGEILHGIL
+255 
-264 QVVQDDTNR
+264 
-273 LLSLLGK
+273 GK
-280 LGSIGVNA
+280 LGSIGLSVLN
-288 IKKLPGAFLSMG
+288 KLNNGFDSLVK
-300 SYALQAGYNMQKAFG
+300 YAARAGYNMMKAFG
-315 AKLASNVKNA
+315 SNLFSRVKQS

-353 AALQGGINNM
+353 AALQGGSSNM

-466 ILGKKNSDT
+466 ILGKKSSDT
-475 STKKKTPNYGSMFET
+475 GSTKKTPDYGSMFET
-490 SPIASEL
+490 SPIASEI
-497 SDFAKQIRQAIDA
+497 SDFANQLRTAFNA
-510 GDWTSLGKLLGEK
+510 GDWNSLGSLLGEK

-531 DWKGIGSK
+531 DWSGIGSK
-539 LGYYFNAALVTLY
+539 LGYYFDGAISTLY
-552 SFLKAFDFKQLGSDL
+552 SFLKTFDFMQLGTDL
-567 ATSLNAAMEQID
+567 ASGVNAALEQID
-579 FGVWGALFVRKFTIW
+579 FGTLGALLVRKVTAL
-594 FDGLIGF
+594 FDLVIGFITGLDWGLIGRSISDF
-601 FGTLDW
+601 LLGVLNEVQDWISSIDWVKLGHDLTTNLLD
-607 AQVGLAVSG
+607 
-616 FISGAFNEA
+616 FISNIQWGKIIVTFIQLLTDVVTAAVEFLVGVCSGIGSWLDEHVFQPFKTWFATTPLGQALEDAGGSWITLMYRGIKTGLGNIGNWFDEHLVQPVKEA
-625 ADWLESYDW
+625 IDKA
-634 SAIGAGIWQGIV
+634 
-646 DFFSGLDGDSVVR
+646 
-659 SALRLVKDAIQSV
+659 
-672 ADLISGFVDNMIPAL
+672 
-687 DKGFEDLSP
+687 KGFF
-696 SGKGIA
+696 K
-702 LAIAGFTVL
+702 
-711 LTIVNPIPTA
+711 
-721 IGLIVVAGAELISHW
+721 
-736 DELKSVASKVWQ
+736 
-748 AIKTAILTVAN
+748 
-759 PMPALMT
+759 
-766 GIITAGEGLNTHWN
+766 
-780 NLKSTASSVWESIK
+780 
-794 NTVKNGVAAI
+794 
-804 KSFMHFEWS
+804 FEWS
-813 LPKLKTPH
+813 LPAIKLPH
-821 LKWVDGDTQATG
+821 IKWTDGGPQATG
-833 VVKTILETL
+833 VIKSILEAL
-842 NLPTSIPKLSLEMY
+842 SLPTSIPKLGVEWY

-900 DDKFSENISAI
+900 DDKFTENISAI
-911 GSAVSSAGASLKA
+911 GSAVSSAGTSLKA

-1002 GVSGTFNAIGTAI
+1002 GVSGTFLAIGTAI

-1061 STNPELVGIVAVIA
+1061 STNPELVGIVAIIA

-1084 WNCSENFRTSVS
+1084 WNYSENFRTSVS

-1106 TTVWTAIKDAFAP
+1106 TAVWTAIKDAFAP

-1153 TPVFTVVGD
+1153 TPVFKVVGD

-1353 NALSPVIQV
+1353 NTLSPVIQV

-1368 TIFSIVGS
+1368 TIFSVVGS

-1405 ISDWINNMVQGAK
+1405 ISDWINNMVQGAQ
-1418 NVLDT
+1418 NVLNT

-1442 VSGVGNAVSG
+1442 VSGIGNAVSG

-1462 GIATGVGNV
+1462 GIANGVGNV

>member
-1 MADKD
+1 MADND

-48 SPIAKELDGF
+48 SPISKELDGF

-142 DRLNNLTLAGRR
+142 DRLNNLALAGRR

-218 SVQPIFT
+218 TPVASFQMPEVLP
-225 AQARIPEIT
+225 RIEATT
-234 SASAQVADVTASADG
+234 SASESFQEIG
-249 LKQVSR
+249 Q
-255 QGEILHGIL
+255 QGSKLSSIFSTLENTLRRILG
-264 QVVQDDTNR
+264 VF
-273 LLSLLGK
+273 GK
-280 LGSIGVNA
+280 LGSIGLSVLN
-288 IKKLPGAFLSMG
+288 KLNNGFDSLVK
-300 SYALQAGYNMQKAFG
+300 YAARAGYNMMKAFG
-315 AKLASNVKNA
+315 SNLFSRVKQS

-353 AALQGGINNM
+353 AALQGGISNM

-466 ILGKKNSDT
+466 ILGKKSSDT
-475 STKKKTPNYGSMFET
+475 GSTKKTPDYGSMFET
-490 SPIASEL
+490 SPIASEI
-497 SDFAKQIRQAIDA
+497 SDFANQLRTTFNA
-510 GDWTSLGKLLGEK
+510 GDWNSLGSLLGEK

-531 DWKGIGSK
+531 DWSGIGSK
-539 LGYYFNAALVTLY
+539 LGYYFNGTISTLY
-552 SFLKAFDFKQLGSDL
+552 SFLKTFDFMQLGTDL
-567 ATSLNAAMEQID
+567 ASGVNAALEQID
-579 FGVWGALFVRKFTIW
+579 FGTLGALLVRKVTAL
-594 FDGLIGF
+594 FDLVIGFITGLDWGLIGRSISDF
-601 FGTLDW
+601 LLGVLNEVRDWISSIDWVKLGHDLTTNLLD
-607 AQVGLAVSG
+607 
-616 FISGAFNEA
+616 FISNIQWGKIIVTFIQLLTDVVTAAVEFLVGVCSGIGSWLDEHVFQPFKTWFATTPLGQALEDAGGSWITLMYRGIKTGLGNIGNWFDEHLVQPVKEA
-625 ADWLESYDW
+625 IDKA
-634 SAIGAGIWQGIV
+634 
-646 DFFSGLDGDSVVR
+646 
-659 SALRLVKDAIQSV
+659 
-672 ADLISGFVDNMIPAL
+672 
-687 DKGFEDLSP
+687 KGFF
-696 SGKGIA
+696 K
-702 LAIAGFTVL
+702 
-711 LTIVNPIPTA
+711 
-721 IGLIVVAGAELISHW
+721 
-736 DELKSVASKVWQ
+736 
-748 AIKTAILTVAN
+748 
-759 PMPALMT
+759 
-766 GIITAGEGLNTHWN
+766 
-780 NLKSTASSVWESIK
+780 
-794 NTVKNGVAAI
+794 
-804 KSFMHFEWS
+804 FEWS
-813 LPKLKTPH
+813 LPAIKLPH
-821 LKWVDGDTQATG
+821 IKWTDGGPQATG
-833 VVKTILETL
+833 VIKSILEAL
-842 NLPTSIPKLSLEMY
+842 SLPTSIPKLGVEWY

-911 GSAVSSAGASLKA
+911 GSAVSSAGTSLKA

-932 ISDLSEGLDS
+932 ISDLSEGLSS

-950 SGAFTT
+950 SGAFTST
-956 TASALGEASKA
+956 ADALASASKSIVSTHASF
-967 IASTQTA
+967 ASIV
-974 FANVVHDVVTFVTDS
+974 NGIKSYVSDS
-989 VAEIENAYQYSGG
+989 VAEIENAYNYSGG
-1002 GVSGTFNAIGTAI
+1002 GVTGTINALGVAI
-1015 SKAYE
+1015 RRAYE
-1020 GISNTIRD
+1020 GIAQGFQAISDVIDNVENTINN
-1028 IGTAIDSVGT
+1028 
-1038 TIETVKKVAQAFD
+1038 VKKVIDTFNNLKSKVGEFIDSCPKLKEALDGVGQHFGSFFD
-1051 SVKSVLGGII
+1051 SAKQLFSDGWGVIKQKTSDFTGWLSSQFSGDSTGTLGNLSGFVGNIKSFFSTGWDNVKAGASNVLTHLSSTFSGGWSQISGSIGSFVNSIVSAFSTGWGNILTGAGQLLANLGNFFSGGWGQISSGASSLLNTVVSFFTNGWGQISSGASSLLGNLGSMFSGGWSQLGSGVMSLVGQIGSAFSGGWSGIVSGAGNLMSSIGGIF
-1061 STNPELVGIVAVIA
+1061 SA
-1075 AVTAGLVAA
+1075 AGGGSLGAGLSSLLGTIGSGFSGLWGSVTAGASSLLGGLGSMLGGGLSGLAA
-1084 WNCSENFRTSVS
+1084 GAASAVGG
-1096 TLFSTIGEAA
+1096 IGS
-1106 TTVWTAIKDAFAP
+1106 AFAGIGSAAASGLGAAASGLLSIATGP
-1119 VADFI
+1119 V
-1124 KTTLETIG
+1124 G
-1132 GVLNNLFTL
+1132 
-1141 IGDVLGQIITWL
+1141 
-1153 TPVFTVVGD
+1153 
-1162 FLAEAFRIIG
+1162 
-1172 VIAGYVVEILTP
+1172 IA
-1184 IVQGVGSVLNIIIDC
+1184 
-1199 LRTIWDSVSTALTP
+1199 A
-1213 AFEAIWSAVANIF
+1213 AAVAGLGAIF
-1226 GVITN
+1226 YATGAESGDSLITGICKGISN
-1231 LVSTIVTALKPAV
+1231 A
-1244 DAIASAFGVIFQSIG
+1244 ASGLWG
-1259 QIISS
+1259 
-1264 VVTALS
+1264 VVTNVAEE
-1270 PVIAAIASV
+1270 
-1279 LGTILTVVGNL
+1279 VGN
-1290 ISSITTA
+1290 
-1297 LSPVIQVIGN
+1297 V
-1307 VLGTI
+1307 
-1312 FSIIGQ
+1312 FSN
-1318 IVSTVASALSPI
+1318 L
-1330 ITAISSVL
+1330 
-1338 GTILGLLG
+1338 
-1346 NVVSIVV
+1346 
-1353 NALSPVIQV
+1353 
-1362 IGSVLG
+1362 
-1368 TIFSIVGS
+1368 
-1376 IANVVSVVLKPVLDA
+1376 
-1391 IKAVMDVICNVVRS
+1391 
-1405 ISDWINNMVQGAK
+1405 W
-1418 NVLDT
+1418 
-1423 LTGGVKNFA
+1423 GGVKNVA
-1432 NGIGGALSNV
+1432 
-1442 VSGVGNAVSG
+1442 SGVW
-1452 VANGVKNVVS
+1452 NGVKNV
-1462 GIATGVGNV
+1462 A
-1471 VSGVANG
+1471 SGVWNG
-1478 VKNVVSGIGNG
+1478 VKNVASGVWNG
-1489 IKHLFGFAEG
+1489 IKSIGKGIGHLFGFAEG

>member
-113 ASLSAAGAA
+113 ASLSVAGAA

-218 SVQPIFT
+218 TPVASFQMPEVLP
-225 AQARIPEIT
+225 RIEATT
-234 SASAQVADVTASADG
+234 SASESFQEIG
-249 LKQVSR
+249 Q
-255 QGEILHGIL
+255 QGSKLSSIFSTLENTLRRILG
-264 QVVQDDTNR
+264 VF
-273 LLSLLGK
+273 GK
-280 LGSIGVNA
+280 LGSIGLSVLN
-288 IKKLPGAFLSMG
+288 KLNNGFDSLVK
-300 SYALQAGYNMQKAFG
+300 YAARAGYNMMKAFG
-315 AKLASNVKNA
+315 SNLFSRVKQS

-353 AALQGGINNM
+353 AALQGGISNM

-466 ILGKKNSDT
+466 ILGKKSSDT
-475 STKKKTPNYGSMFET
+475 GSTKKTPDYGSMFET
-490 SPIASEL
+490 SPIASEI
-497 SDFAKQIRQAIDA
+497 SDFANQLRTAFNA
-510 GDWTSLGKLLGEK
+510 GDWNSLGSLLGEK

-531 DWKGIGSK
+531 DWSGIGSK
-539 LGYYFNAALVTLY
+539 LGCYFDGAISTLY
-552 SFLKAFDFKQLGSDL
+552 SFLKTFDFMQLGTDL
-567 ATSLNAAMEQID
+567 ASGVNAALEQID
-579 FGVWGALFVRKFTIW
+579 FGTLGALLVRKVTAL
-594 FDGLIGF
+594 FDLVIGFITGLDWGLIGRSISDF
-601 FGTLDW
+601 LLGVLNEVRDWISSIDWVKLGHDLTTNLLD
-607 AQVGLAVSG
+607 
-616 FISGAFNEA
+616 FISNIQWGKIIVTFIQLLTDVVTAAVEFLVGVCSGIGSWLDEHVFQPFKTWFATTPLGQALEDAGGSWITLMYRGIKTGLGNIGNWFDEHLVQPVKEA
-625 ADWLESYDW
+625 IDKA
-634 SAIGAGIWQGIV
+634 
-646 DFFSGLDGDSVVR
+646 
-659 SALRLVKDAIQSV
+659 
-672 ADLISGFVDNMIPAL
+672 
-687 DKGFEDLSP
+687 KGFF
-696 SGKGIA
+696 K
-702 LAIAGFTVL
+702 
-711 LTIVNPIPTA
+711 
-721 IGLIVVAGAELISHW
+721 
-736 DELKSVASKVWQ
+736 
-748 AIKTAILTVAN
+748 
-759 PMPALMT
+759 
-766 GIITAGEGLNTHWN
+766 
-780 NLKSTASSVWESIK
+780 
-794 NTVKNGVAAI
+794 
-804 KSFMHFEWS
+804 FEWS
-813 LPKLKTPH
+813 LPAIKLPH
-821 LKWVDGDTQATG
+821 IKWTDGGPQATG
-833 VVKTILETL
+833 VIKSILEAL
-842 NLPTSIPKLSLEMY
+842 SLPTSIPKLGVEWY

-900 DDKFSENISAI
+900 DDKFTENISAI

-942 AKDTTESL
+942 ARDTTESL
-950 SGAFTT
+950 SGAFTST
-956 TASALGEASKA
+956 ADALASASKSIVSTHASF
-967 IASTQTA
+967 ASIV
-974 FANVVHDVVTFVTDS
+974 NGIKSYVSDS
-989 VAEIENAYQYSGG
+989 VAEIENAYNYSGG
-1002 GVSGTFNAIGTAI
+1002 GVTGTINALGVAI
-1015 SKAYE
+1015 RRAYE
-1020 GISNTIRD
+1020 GIAQGFQAISDVIDNVENTINN
-1028 IGTAIDSVGT
+1028 
-1038 TIETVKKVAQAFD
+1038 VKKVIDTFNNLKSKVGEFIDSCPKLKEALDGVGQHFGSFFD
-1051 SVKSVLGGII
+1051 SAKQLFSDGWGVIKQKTSDFTGWLSSQFSGDSTGTLGNLSGFVENIKSFFSDGWANVKTGASNIITHLSTTFSGGWSQISGSVGSFVNSIVSAFSTGWGNILTGAGQLLSNLGNFFSGGWSQISSGASSLLNTVVSFFTNGWGQISSGASSLLGNLGSLFSGGWSQLGSGVMSLVGQIGSAFSGGWGGIVSGAGNLMSSI
-1061 STNPELVGIVAVIA
+1061 GGIFSA
-1075 AVTAGLVAA
+1075 AGGGGLGAGLSSLLGTIGSGFSGLWGSVTAGASSLLGGLGSMFGGGLSSLAA
-1084 WNCSENFRTSVS
+1084 GAASAVGG
-1096 TLFSTIGEAA
+1096 IGS
-1106 TTVWTAIKDAFAP
+1106 AFAGIGSAAASGLGAAASGLLSIATGP
-1119 VADFI
+1119 VGIAAAAVAGLGAIFYATGAESGDSLITGICKGISNAASGLWNVVTNVANGVGNMFSN
-1124 KTTLETIG
+1124 LWG
-1132 GVLNNLFTL
+1132 GVKN
-1141 IGDVLGQIITWL
+1141 
-1153 TPVFTVVGD
+1153 
-1162 FLAEAFRIIG
+1162 
-1172 VIAGYVVEILTP
+1172 
-1184 IVQGVGSVLNIIIDC
+1184 
-1199 LRTIWDSVSTALTP
+1199 
-1213 AFEAIWSAVANIF
+1213 VA
-1226 GVITN
+1226 
-1231 LVSTIVTALKPAV
+1231 
-1244 DAIASAFGVIFQSIG
+1244 
-1259 QIISS
+1259 SS
-1264 VVTALS
+1264 VW
-1270 PVIAAIASV
+1270 
-1279 LGTILTVVGNL
+1279 
-1290 ISSITTA
+1290 
-1297 LSPVIQVIGN
+1297 
-1307 VLGTI
+1307 
-1312 FSIIGQ
+1312 
-1318 IVSTVASALSPI
+1318 
-1330 ITAISSVL
+1330 
-1338 GTILGLLG
+1338 
-1346 NVVSIVV
+1346 
-1353 NALSPVIQV
+1353 
-1362 IGSVLG
+1362 
-1368 TIFSIVGS
+1368 
-1376 IANVVSVVLKPVLDA
+1376 D
-1391 IKAVMDVICNVVRS
+1391 
-1405 ISDWINNMVQGAK
+1405 GAK
-1418 NVLDT
+1418 NV
-1423 LTGGVKNFA
+1423 A
-1432 NGIGGALSNV
+1432 
-1442 VSGVGNAVSG
+1442 SGVW
-1452 VANGVKNVVS
+1452 NGVKNV
-1462 GIATGVGNV
+1462 A
-1471 VSGVANG
+1471 SGVW
-1478 VKNVVSGIGNG
+1478 NG
-1489 IKHLFGFAEG
+1489 IKSIGKGIGHLFGFANG

-1535 GIRQGVADAM
+1535 GIRAGVADAL

-1551 LRQQNELLQQLLEKE
+1551 LRQQNELLQQLLEKDQ
-1566 FTAEVTASSIAKSL
+1566 TVEVTASSMAKAL

>member
-113 ASLSAAGAA
+113 ASLSVAGAA

-218 SVQPIFT
+218 TPVASFQMPEVLP
-225 AQARIPEIT
+225 RIEATT
-234 SASAQVADVTASADG
+234 SASESFQEIG
-249 LKQVSR
+249 Q
-255 QGEILHGIL
+255 QGSKLSSIFSTLENTLRRILG
-264 QVVQDDTNR
+264 VF
-273 LLSLLGK
+273 GK
-280 LGSIGVNA
+280 LGSIGLSVLN
-288 IKKLPGAFLSMG
+288 KLNNGFDSLVK
-300 SYALQAGYNMQKAFG
+300 YAARAGYNMMKAFG
-315 AKLASNVKNA
+315 SNLFSRVKQS

-353 AALQGGINNM
+353 AALQGGISNM

-466 ILGKKNSDT
+466 ILGKKSSDT
-475 STKKKTPNYGSMFET
+475 GSTKKTPDYGFMFET
-490 SPIASEL
+490 SPIASEI
-497 SDFAKQIRQAIDA
+497 SDFANQLRTAFNA
-510 GDWTSLGKLLGEK
+510 GDWNSLGSLLGEK

-531 DWKGIGSK
+531 DWSGIGSK
-539 LGYYFNAALVTLY
+539 LGCYFDGAISTLY
-552 SFLKAFDFKQLGSDL
+552 SFLKTFDFMQLGTDL
-567 ATSLNAAMEQID
+567 ASGVNAALEQID
-579 FGVWGALFVRKFTIW
+579 FGTLGALLVRKVTAL
-594 FDGLIGF
+594 FDLVIGFITGLDWGLIGRSISDF
-601 FGTLDW
+601 LLGVLNEVRDWISSIDWVKLGHDLTTNLLD
-607 AQVGLAVSG
+607 
-616 FISGAFNEA
+616 FISNIQWGKIIVTFIQLLTDVVTAAVEFLVGVCSGIGSWLDEHVFQPFKTWFATTPLGQALEDAGGSWITLMYRGIKTGLGNIGNWFDEHLVQPVKEA
-625 ADWLESYDW
+625 IDKA
-634 SAIGAGIWQGIV
+634 
-646 DFFSGLDGDSVVR
+646 
-659 SALRLVKDAIQSV
+659 
-672 ADLISGFVDNMIPAL
+672 
-687 DKGFEDLSP
+687 KGFF
-696 SGKGIA
+696 K
-702 LAIAGFTVL
+702 
-711 LTIVNPIPTA
+711 
-721 IGLIVVAGAELISHW
+721 
-736 DELKSVASKVWQ
+736 
-748 AIKTAILTVAN
+748 
-759 PMPALMT
+759 
-766 GIITAGEGLNTHWN
+766 
-780 NLKSTASSVWESIK
+780 
-794 NTVKNGVAAI
+794 
-804 KSFMHFEWS
+804 FEWS
-813 LPKLKTPH
+813 LPAIKLPH
-821 LKWVDGDTQATG
+821 IKWTDGGPQATG
-833 VVKTILETL
+833 VIKSILEAL
-842 NLPTSIPKLSLEMY
+842 SLPTSIPKLGVEWY

-900 DDKFSENISAI
+900 DDKFTENISAI

-942 AKDTTESL
+942 ARDTTESL
-950 SGAFTT
+950 SGAFTST
-956 TASALGEASKA
+956 ADALASASKSIVSTHASF
-967 IASTQTA
+967 ASIV
-974 FANVVHDVVTFVTDS
+974 NGIKSYVSDS
-989 VAEIENAYQYSGG
+989 VAEIENAYNYSGG
-1002 GVSGTFNAIGTAI
+1002 GVTGTINALGVAI
-1015 SKAYE
+1015 RRAYE
-1020 GISNTIRD
+1020 GIAQGFQAISDVIDNVENTINN
-1028 IGTAIDSVGT
+1028 
-1038 TIETVKKVAQAFD
+1038 VKKVIDTFNNLKSKVGEFIDSCPKLKEALDGVGQHFGSFFD
-1051 SVKSVLGGII
+1051 SAKQLFSDGWGVIKQKTSDFTGWLSSQFSGDSTGTLGNLSGFVENIKSFFSDGWANVKTGASNIITHLSTTFSGGWSQISGSVGSFVNSIVSAFSTGWGNILTGAGQLLSNLGNFFSGGWSQISSGASSLLNTVVSFFTNGWGQISSGASSLLGNLGSLFSGGWSQLGSGVMSLVGQIGSAFSGGWGGIVSGAGNLMSSI
-1061 STNPELVGIVAVIA
+1061 GGIFSA
-1075 AVTAGLVAA
+1075 AGGGGLGAGLSSLLGTIGSGFSGLWGSVTAGASSLLGGLGSMFGGGLSSLAA
-1084 WNCSENFRTSVS
+1084 GAASAVGG
-1096 TLFSTIGEAA
+1096 IGS
-1106 TTVWTAIKDAFAP
+1106 AFAGIGSAAASGLGAAASGLLSIATGP
-1119 VADFI
+1119 VGIAAAAVAGLGAIFYATGAESGDSLITGICKGISNAASGLWNVVTNVANGVGNMFSN
-1124 KTTLETIG
+1124 LWG
-1132 GVLNNLFTL
+1132 GVKN
-1141 IGDVLGQIITWL
+1141 
-1153 TPVFTVVGD
+1153 
-1162 FLAEAFRIIG
+1162 
-1172 VIAGYVVEILTP
+1172 
-1184 IVQGVGSVLNIIIDC
+1184 
-1199 LRTIWDSVSTALTP
+1199 
-1213 AFEAIWSAVANIF
+1213 VA
-1226 GVITN
+1226 
-1231 LVSTIVTALKPAV
+1231 
-1244 DAIASAFGVIFQSIG
+1244 
-1259 QIISS
+1259 SS
-1264 VVTALS
+1264 VW
-1270 PVIAAIASV
+1270 
-1279 LGTILTVVGNL
+1279 
-1290 ISSITTA
+1290 
-1297 LSPVIQVIGN
+1297 
-1307 VLGTI
+1307 
-1312 FSIIGQ
+1312 
-1318 IVSTVASALSPI
+1318 
-1330 ITAISSVL
+1330 
-1338 GTILGLLG
+1338 
-1346 NVVSIVV
+1346 
-1353 NALSPVIQV
+1353 
-1362 IGSVLG
+1362 
-1368 TIFSIVGS
+1368 
-1376 IANVVSVVLKPVLDA
+1376 D
-1391 IKAVMDVICNVVRS
+1391 
-1405 ISDWINNMVQGAK
+1405 GAK
-1418 NVLDT
+1418 NV
-1423 LTGGVKNFA
+1423 A
-1432 NGIGGALSNV
+1432 
-1442 VSGVGNAVSG
+1442 SGVW
-1452 VANGVKNVVS
+1452 NGVKNV
-1462 GIATGVGNV
+1462 A
-1471 VSGVANG
+1471 SGVW
-1478 VKNVVSGIGNG
+1478 NG
-1489 IKHLFGFAEG
+1489 IKSIGKGIGHLFGFANG

-1535 GIRQGVADAM
+1535 GIRAGVADAL

-1551 LRQQNELLQQLLEKE
+1551 LRQQNELLQQLLEKDQ
-1566 FTAEVTASSIAKSL
+1566 TVEVTASSMAKAL

>member
-1 MADKD
+1 MADND

-48 SPIAKELDGF
+48 SPIAKELEGF

-113 ASLSAAGAA
+113 QSLSAAGAA
-122 LKTLPGSIKRFG
+122 LKTLPNSIKRFG

-192 SYRDMSQSWFS
+192 SYREMSQNWFS
-203 SVANAPIGIPQQTSA
+203 SVANAPMGIPQQTSA
-218 SVQPIFT
+218 TPVASFQMPDVLPRIEATTSVSENFQEIGQQGTKLSSIFST
-225 AQARIPEIT
+225 LENTLQRILG
-234 SASAQVADVTASADG
+234 VF
-249 LKQVSR
+249 
-255 QGEILHGIL
+255 
-264 QVVQDDTNR
+264 
-273 LLSLLGK
+273 GK
-280 LGSIGVNA
+280 LGSFGVAA
-288 IKKLPGAFLSMG
+288 IKKLPGIFLSMG
-300 SYALQAGYNMQKAFG
+300 SYALQAGYNMEKAFG

-422 QLFSAISGKN
+422 QLFSAISGKD

-466 ILGKKNSDT
+466 ILGKKSSDT
-475 STKKKTPNYGSMFET
+475 STKKKTPDYSSMFET
-490 SPIASEL
+490 SPIASEI
-497 SDFAKQIRQAIDA
+497 SDFAKQIRQAFDA
-510 GDWTSLGKLLGEK
+510 GDWDSLGKLLGEK
-523 LNSIVDMV
+523 MNLIVDSV
-531 DWKGIGSK
+531 DWTGLGSK
-539 LGYYFNAALVTLY
+539 LGYWLNFAIATGY
-552 SFLKAFDFKQLGSDL
+552 SFLKTFDFKQLGSDL
-567 ATSLNAAMEQID
+567 ASGLNAAMEQID
-579 FGVWGALFVRKFTIW
+579 FETWGALFIRKFTIW

-601 FGTLDW
+601 FGTLNW

-634 SAIGAGIWQGIV
+634 SAVGAGVWQGIV
-646 DFFSGLDGDSVVR
+646 DFFSGLDGDSVVT
-659 SALRLVKDAIQSV
+659 SALRFVKDAIQSV
-672 ADLISGFVDNMIPAL
+672 ADLISGFVDNMIPDL
-687 DKGFEDLSP
+687 VNGFAELSP
-696 SGKGIA
+696 TGKGVA
-702 LAIAGFTVL
+702 ALLAGFAAVLAIL
-711 LTIVNPIPTA
+711 NPVPAA
-721 IGLIVVAGAELISHW
+721 IGLIVVAGSEVIAHW

-748 AIKTAILTVAN
+748 AIKTAVLTVAN

-766 GIITAGEGLNTHWN
+766 GIITAGKGLSTHWD

-856 AKGGVM
+856 ANGGVM
-862 DGPTLFGMNGSNAM
+862 TSPTLFGMNGSKAM

-900 DDKFSENISAI
+900 DDKFTENISAI
-911 GSAVSSAGASLKA
+911 GSAVSSAGTSLKA

-932 ISDLSEGLDS
+932 ISDLSEGLSS

-974 FANVVHDVVTFVTDS
+974 FANVVHDVVSFVTDS

-1002 GVSGTFNAIGTAI
+1002 GVSGTFLAIGTAI

-1020 GISNTIRD
+1020 GIAQTIKD
-1028 IGTAIDSVGT
+1028 IGIAIDSVGT
-1038 TIETVKKVAQAFD
+1038 TIDTIKKVAQAFD
-1051 SVKSVLGGII
+1051 SVKGVLSGII
-1061 STNPELVGIVAVIA
+1061 STNPELVGIVAIIA

-1084 WNCSENFRTSVS
+1084 WNCSEDFRTSVS
-1096 TLFSTIGEAA
+1096 NLFSTISESASQ
-1106 TTVWTAIKDAFAP
+1106 VWASIKEAFAP
-1119 VADFI
+1119 VAEFI
-1124 KTTLETIG
+1124 RSTLEEIG
-1132 GVLNNLFTL
+1132 RVLSNLFQL
-1141 IGDVLGQIITWL
+1141 IGDIIGQIITWL
-1153 TPVFTVVGD
+1153 TPVFKIIGD
-1162 FLAEAFRIIG
+1162 FLSEAFRILG
-1172 VIAGYVVEILTP
+1172 VIANYVVEILTP
-1184 IVQGVGSVLNIIIDC
+1184 IVQGIAQILNVIISC
-1199 LRTIWDSVSTALTP
+1199 LRTIWESVSSALTP
-1213 AFEAIWSAVANIF
+1213 AFEAIWTALSDILSVVTTLI
-1226 GVITN
+1226 
-1231 LVSTIVTALKPAV
+1231 STIVTSLKPLV
-1244 DAIASAFGVIFQSIG
+1244 DAIAQVLSSIFSILG
-1259 QIISS
+1259 QLISS
-1264 VVTALS
+1264 IVTALS
-1270 PVIAAIASV
+1270 PVITV
-1279 LGTILTVVGNL
+1279 LAEVIGSILTVLAQIV
-1290 ISSITTA
+1290 SVVAQA
-1297 LSPVIQVIGN
+1297 LQPVIQVIGDI
-1307 VLGTI
+1307 LGVI
-1312 FSIIGQ
+1312 FQILGSIIQ
-1318 IVSTVASALSPI
+1318 AVVTVLQ
-1330 ITAISSVL
+1330 
-1338 GTILGLLG
+1338 
-1346 NVVSIVV
+1346 
-1353 NALSPVIQV
+1353 PVIDV
-1362 IGSVLG
+1362 ISLAIQGIGDILRG
-1368 TIFSIVGS
+1368 
-1376 IANVVSVVLKPVLDA
+1376 IANVFIVVINGMIGGVEA
-1391 IKAVMDVICNVVRS
+1391 FINIWIKGINLIIRALNKFS
-1405 ISDWINNMVQGAK
+1405 ISIPKWVP
-1418 NVLDT
+1418 V
-1423 LTGGVKNFA
+1423 
-1432 NGIGGALSNV
+1432 IGGN
-1442 VSGVGNAVSG
+1442 
-1452 VANGVKNVVS
+1452 
-1462 GIATGVGNV
+1462 T
-1471 VSGVANG
+1471 
-1478 VKNVVSGIGNG
+1478 
-1489 IKHLFGFAEG
+1489 FGFNFKEVSEAHFARIKTFAQG
-1499 GFPDVGELFYAR
+1499 GFPDAGEMFIAR

-1519 TIGGSPAVAN
+1519 TLGGSPAVAN

>member
-1 MADKD
+1 MVDND

-218 SVQPIFT
+218 TPVASFQMPQV
-225 AQARIPEIT
+225 QARIPEIT
-234 SASAQVADVTASADG
+234 SAHDSFQKIG
-249 LKQVSR
+249 Q
-255 QGEILHGIL
+255 QGSKLSSIFSTLENTLRRILG
-264 QVVQDDTNR
+264 VF
-273 LLSLLGK
+273 GK
-280 LGSIGVNA
+280 LGSIGLSVLN
-288 IKKLPGAFLSMG
+288 KLNSGFDNLVK
-300 SYALQAGYNMQKAFG
+300 YAARAGYNMMKAFG
-315 AKLASNVKNA
+315 SNLFSRVKQS

-353 AALQGGINNM
+353 AALQGGISNM

-466 ILGKKNSDT
+466 ILGKKSSDT
-475 STKKKTPNYGSMFET
+475 SSKKKTPDYGSMFET
-490 SPIASEL
+490 SSIASEI
-497 SDFAKQIRQAIDA
+497 SDFANQLRTAFNA
-510 GDWTSLGKLLGEK
+510 GDWNSLGSLLGEK

-531 DWKGIGSK
+531 DWSGIGSK
-539 LGYYFNAALVTLY
+539 LGYYFNGAISTLY
-552 SFLKAFDFKQLGSDL
+552 SFLKTFDFMQLGTDL
-567 ATSLNAAMEQID
+567 ASGVNAALEQID
-579 FGVWGALFVRKFTIW
+579 FGTLGALLVRKVTAL
-594 FDGLIGF
+594 FDLIIGFITGLDWGLIGRSISDF
-601 FGTLDW
+601 LLGVLNEVRDWISSIDWVKLGHDLTTNLLD
-607 AQVGLAVSG
+607 
-616 FISGAFNEA
+616 FISNIQWGKIIVTFIQLLTDVVTAAVEFLVGVCSGIGSWLDEHVFQPFKTWFATTPLGQALEDAGGSWITLMYRGIKTGLGNIGKWFDEHLVQPVKEA
-625 ADWLESYDW
+625 IDKA
-634 SAIGAGIWQGIV
+634 
-646 DFFSGLDGDSVVR
+646 
-659 SALRLVKDAIQSV
+659 
-672 ADLISGFVDNMIPAL
+672 
-687 DKGFEDLSP
+687 KGFF
-696 SGKGIA
+696 K
-702 LAIAGFTVL
+702 
-711 LTIVNPIPTA
+711 
-721 IGLIVVAGAELISHW
+721 
-736 DELKSVASKVWQ
+736 
-748 AIKTAILTVAN
+748 
-759 PMPALMT
+759 
-766 GIITAGEGLNTHWN
+766 
-780 NLKSTASSVWESIK
+780 
-794 NTVKNGVAAI
+794 
-804 KSFMHFEWS
+804 FEWS
-813 LPKLKTPH
+813 LPAIKLPH
-821 LKWVDGDTQATG
+821 IKWTDGGPQATG
-833 VVKTILETL
+833 VIKSILEAL
-842 NLPTSIPKLSLEMY
+842 SLPTSIPKLGVEWY

-911 GSAVSSAGASLKA
+911 GSAVSSAGTSLKA

-942 AKDTTESL
+942 ARDTTESL
-950 SGAFTT
+950 SGAFTST
-956 TASALGEASKA
+956 ADALASASKSIVSTHASF
-967 IASTQTA
+967 ASIV
-974 FANVVHDVVTFVTDS
+974 NGIKSYVSDS
-989 VAEIENAYQYSGG
+989 VAEIENAYNYSGG
-1002 GVSGTFNAIGTAI
+1002 GVTGTINALGVAI
-1015 SKAYE
+1015 RRAYE
-1020 GISNTIRD
+1020 GIAQGFQAISDVIDNVENTINN
-1028 IGTAIDSVGT
+1028 
-1038 TIETVKKVAQAFD
+1038 VKKVIDTFNNLKSKVGEFIDSCPKLKEALDGVGQHFGSFFD
-1051 SVKSVLGGII
+1051 SAKQLFSDGWGVIKQKTSDFTGWLSSQFSGDSTGMLGNLSGFVENIKSFFSDGWANVKTGASNIITHLSTTFSGGWSQISGNVGSFVNSIVSAFSTGWGNILTGAGQLLSNLGNFFSGGWGQISSGASSLLNTVVSFFTNGWGQISSGASSLLGNLGSLFSGGWSQLGSGVMSLVGQIGSAFSGGWGGIVSGAGNLMSSI
-1061 STNPELVGIVAVIA
+1061 GGIFSA
-1075 AVTAGLVAA
+1075 AGGGSLGAGLSSLLGTIGSGFSGLWGSVTAGASSLLGGLG
-1084 WNCSENFRTSVS
+1084 S
-1096 TLFSTIGEAA
+1096 TLGGGLSSLAAGAASAVGGIGS
-1106 TTVWTAIKDAFAP
+1106 AFAGIGSAAASGLGAAASGLLSIATGP
-1119 VADFI
+1119 VGIAAAAVAGLGAIFYATGAESGDSLITGICKGISNAASGLWNVVTNVANGVGNMFSN
-1124 KTTLETIG
+1124 LWG
-1132 GVLNNLFTL
+1132 GVKN
-1141 IGDVLGQIITWL
+1141 
-1153 TPVFTVVGD
+1153 
-1162 FLAEAFRIIG
+1162 
-1172 VIAGYVVEILTP
+1172 
-1184 IVQGVGSVLNIIIDC
+1184 
-1199 LRTIWDSVSTALTP
+1199 
-1213 AFEAIWSAVANIF
+1213 VA
-1226 GVITN
+1226 
-1231 LVSTIVTALKPAV
+1231 
-1244 DAIASAFGVIFQSIG
+1244 
-1259 QIISS
+1259 SS
-1264 VVTALS
+1264 VW
-1270 PVIAAIASV
+1270 
-1279 LGTILTVVGNL
+1279 
-1290 ISSITTA
+1290 
-1297 LSPVIQVIGN
+1297 
-1307 VLGTI
+1307 
-1312 FSIIGQ
+1312 
-1318 IVSTVASALSPI
+1318 
-1330 ITAISSVL
+1330 
-1338 GTILGLLG
+1338 
-1346 NVVSIVV
+1346 
-1353 NALSPVIQV
+1353 
-1362 IGSVLG
+1362 
-1368 TIFSIVGS
+1368 
-1376 IANVVSVVLKPVLDA
+1376 D
-1391 IKAVMDVICNVVRS
+1391 
-1405 ISDWINNMVQGAK
+1405 GAK
-1418 NVLDT
+1418 NV
-1423 LTGGVKNFA
+1423 A
-1432 NGIGGALSNV
+1432 
-1442 VSGVGNAVSG
+1442 SGVW
-1452 VANGVKNVVS
+1452 NGVKNV
-1462 GIATGVGNV
+1462 A
-1471 VSGVANG
+1471 SGVW
-1478 VKNVVSGIGNG
+1478 NG
-1489 IKHLFGFAEG
+1489 IKSIGKGIGHLFGFANG

-1535 GIRQGVADAM
+1535 GIRAGVADAL

-1551 LRQQNELLQQLLEKE
+1551 LRQQNELLQQLLEKDQ
-1566 FTAEVTASSIAKSL
+1566 TVEVTASSMAKAL

>member
-86 AGNLK
+86 AGNLN

-218 SVQPIFT
+218 TPVASFQMPEVLP
-225 AQARIPEIT
+225 RIEATT
-234 SASAQVADVTASADG
+234 SASESFQEIG
-249 LKQVSR
+249 Q
-255 QGEILHGIL
+255 QGSKLSSIFSTLENTLRRILG
-264 QVVQDDTNR
+264 VF
-273 LLSLLGK
+273 GK
-280 LGSIGVNA
+280 LGSIGLSVLN
-288 IKKLPGAFLSMG
+288 KLNNGFDSLVK
-300 SYALQAGYNMQKAFG
+300 YAARAGYNMMKAFG
-315 AKLASNVKNA
+315 SNLFSRVKQS

-353 AALQGGINNM
+353 AALQGGISNM

-466 ILGKKNSDT
+466 ILGKKSSDT
-475 STKKKTPNYGSMFET
+475 GSTKKTPDYGSMFET
-490 SPIASEL
+490 SPIASEI
-497 SDFAKQIRQAIDA
+497 SDFANQLRTAFNA
-510 GDWTSLGKLLGEK
+510 GDWNSLGSLLGEK

-531 DWKGIGSK
+531 DWSGIGSK
-539 LGYYFNAALVTLY
+539 LGYYFNGAISTLY
-552 SFLKAFDFKQLGSDL
+552 SFLKTFDFMQLGTDL
-567 ATSLNAAMEQID
+567 ASGVNAALEQID
-579 FGVWGALFVRKFTIW
+579 FGTLGALLVRKVTAL
-594 FDGLIGF
+594 FDLVIGFITTGLDWGLIGRSISDF
-601 FGTLDW
+601 LLGVLNEVRDWISSIDWVKLGHDLTTNLLD
-607 AQVGLAVSG
+607 
-616 FISGAFNEA
+616 FISNIQWGKIIVTFIQLLTDVVTAAVEFLVGVCSGIGSWLDEHVFQPFKTWFATTPLGQALEDAGGSWITLMYRGIKTGLGNIGNWFDEHLVQPVKEA
-625 ADWLESYDW
+625 IDKA
-634 SAIGAGIWQGIV
+634 
-646 DFFSGLDGDSVVR
+646 
-659 SALRLVKDAIQSV
+659 
-672 ADLISGFVDNMIPAL
+672 
-687 DKGFEDLSP
+687 KGFF
-696 SGKGIA
+696 K
-702 LAIAGFTVL
+702 
-711 LTIVNPIPTA
+711 
-721 IGLIVVAGAELISHW
+721 
-736 DELKSVASKVWQ
+736 
-748 AIKTAILTVAN
+748 
-759 PMPALMT
+759 
-766 GIITAGEGLNTHWN
+766 
-780 NLKSTASSVWESIK
+780 
-794 NTVKNGVAAI
+794 
-804 KSFMHFEWS
+804 FEWS
-813 LPKLKTPH
+813 LPAIKLPH
-821 LKWVDGDTQATG
+821 IKWTDGGPQATG
-833 VVKTILETL
+833 VIKSILEAL
-842 NLPTSIPKLSLEMY
+842 SLPTSIPKLGVEWY

-911 GSAVSSAGASLKA
+911 GSAVSSAGTSLKA

-942 AKDTTESL
+942 ARDTTESL
-950 SGAFTT
+950 SGAFTST
-956 TASALGEASKA
+956 ADALASASKSIVSTHASF
-967 IASTQTA
+967 ASIV
-974 FANVVHDVVTFVTDS
+974 NGIKSYVSDS
-989 VAEIENAYQYSGG
+989 VAEIENAYNYSGG
-1002 GVSGTFNAIGTAI
+1002 GVTGTINALGVAI
-1015 SKAYE
+1015 RRAYE
-1020 GISNTIRD
+1020 GIAQGFQAISDVIDNVENTINN
-1028 IGTAIDSVGT
+1028 
-1038 TIETVKKVAQAFD
+1038 VKKVIDTFNNLKSKVGEFIDSCPKLKEALDGVGQHFGSFFD
-1051 SVKSVLGGII
+1051 SAKQLFSDGWGVIKQKTSDFTGWLSSQFSGDSTGTLGNLSGFVENIKSFFSDGWANVKTGASNIITHLSTTFSGGWSQISGNVGSFVNSIVSAFSTGWGNILTGAGQLLSNLGNFFSGGWGQISSGASSLLNTVVSFFTNGWGQISSGASSLLGNLGSLFSGGWSQLGSGVMSLVGQIGSAFSGGWGGIVSGAGNLMSSI
-1061 STNPELVGIVAVIA
+1061 GGIFSA
-1075 AVTAGLVAA
+1075 AGGGSLGAGLSSLLGTIGSGFSGLWGSVTAGASSLLGGLGSMFGGGLSGLAA
-1084 WNCSENFRTSVS
+1084 GAASAVS
-1096 TLFSTIGEAA
+1096 GIGS
-1106 TTVWTAIKDAFAP
+1106 AFAGIGSAAASGLGAAASGLLSIATGP
-1119 VADFI
+1119 VGIAAAAVAGLGAIFYATGAESGDSLITGICKGISNAASGLWNVVTNVANGVGNMFSN
-1124 KTTLETIG
+1124 LWG
-1132 GVLNNLFTL
+1132 GVKN
-1141 IGDVLGQIITWL
+1141 
-1153 TPVFTVVGD
+1153 
-1162 FLAEAFRIIG
+1162 
-1172 VIAGYVVEILTP
+1172 
-1184 IVQGVGSVLNIIIDC
+1184 
-1199 LRTIWDSVSTALTP
+1199 
-1213 AFEAIWSAVANIF
+1213 VA
-1226 GVITN
+1226 
-1231 LVSTIVTALKPAV
+1231 
-1244 DAIASAFGVIFQSIG
+1244 
-1259 QIISS
+1259 SS
-1264 VVTALS
+1264 VW
-1270 PVIAAIASV
+1270 
-1279 LGTILTVVGNL
+1279 N
-1290 ISSITTA
+1290 
-1297 LSPVIQVIGN
+1297 
-1307 VLGTI
+1307 
-1312 FSIIGQ
+1312 
-1318 IVSTVASALSPI
+1318 
-1330 ITAISSVL
+1330 
-1338 GTILGLLG
+1338 
-1346 NVVSIVV
+1346 
-1353 NALSPVIQV
+1353 
-1362 IGSVLG
+1362 
-1368 TIFSIVGS
+1368 
-1376 IANVVSVVLKPVLDA
+1376 
-1391 IKAVMDVICNVVRS
+1391 
-1405 ISDWINNMVQGAK
+1405 GAK
-1418 NVLDT
+1418 NV
-1423 LTGGVKNFA
+1423 A
-1432 NGIGGALSNV
+1432 
-1442 VSGVGNAVSG
+1442 SGVW
-1452 VANGVKNVVS
+1452 NGVKNV
-1462 GIATGVGNV
+1462 A
-1471 VSGVANG
+1471 SGVW
-1478 VKNVVSGIGNG
+1478 NG
-1489 IKHLFGFAEG
+1489 IKSIGKGIGHLFGFANG

-1535 GIRQGVADAM
+1535 GIRAGVADAL

-1551 LRQQNELLQQLLEKE
+1551 LRQQNELLQQLLEKDQ
-1566 FTAEVTASSIAKSL
+1566 TVEVTASSMAKAL

>member
-1 MADKD
+1 MADND

-192 SYRDMSQSWFS
+192 SYRDMSQNWFS
-203 SVANAPIGIPQQTSA
+203 SVANAPVGIPQQTSA
-218 SVQPIFT
+218 SPVASFQMPEVLP
-225 AQARIPEIT
+225 RIEATT
-234 SASAQVADVTASADG
+234 SASENFQEIG
-249 LKQVSR
+249 Q
-255 QGEILHGIL
+255 QGSKLSSIFSTLENTLRRILG
-264 QVVQDDTNR
+264 VF
-273 LLSLLGK
+273 GK
-280 LGSIGVNA
+280 LGSMGLSVLN
-288 IKKLPGAFLSMG
+288 KLNNGFDSLVK
-300 SYALQAGYNMQKAFG
+300 YAARAGYNMMKAFG
-315 AKLASNVKNA
+315 SNLFSRVKQS

-353 AALQGGINNM
+353 TALQGGIGNM
-363 YQWSKLLSGEFASS
+363 YQWSKLLNGEFASS

-466 ILGKKNSDT
+466 ILGKKSSDT
-475 STKKKTPNYGSMFET
+475 GSKKKTPDYGSMFET
-490 SPIASEL
+490 SPIASEI
-497 SDFAKQIRQAIDA
+497 SDFANQLRTAFNA
-510 GDWTSLGKLLGEK
+510 GDWNSLGSLLGEK
-523 LNSIVDMV
+523 LNSIVDRV
-531 DWKGIGSK
+531 DWSGIGSK
-539 LGYYFNAALVTLY
+539 LGYYFNGAISTLY
-552 SFLKAFDFKQLGSDL
+552 SFLKTFDFMQLGTDL
-567 ATSLNAAMEQID
+567 ASGVNAALEQID
-579 FGVWGALFVRKFTIW
+579 FGTLGALLVRKITAL
-594 FDGLIGF
+594 FDLVIGFITGLDWGLIGRSISDF
-601 FGTLDW
+601 LLGALNEVRDWISSIDWVKLGHDLTTNLLD
-607 AQVGLAVSG
+607 
-616 FISGAFNEA
+616 FISNIQWGKIIVTFIQLLTDVVTAAVEFLVGVCSGIGSWLDEHVFQPFKTWFATTPLGQALEDAGGSWITLMYKGIKTGLGNIGKWFDEHLVQPVKEA
-625 ADWLESYDW
+625 IDKA
-634 SAIGAGIWQGIV
+634 
-646 DFFSGLDGDSVVR
+646 
-659 SALRLVKDAIQSV
+659 
-672 ADLISGFVDNMIPAL
+672 
-687 DKGFEDLSP
+687 KGFF
-696 SGKGIA
+696 K
-702 LAIAGFTVL
+702 
-711 LTIVNPIPTA
+711 
-721 IGLIVVAGAELISHW
+721 
-736 DELKSVASKVWQ
+736 
-748 AIKTAILTVAN
+748 
-759 PMPALMT
+759 
-766 GIITAGEGLNTHWN
+766 
-780 NLKSTASSVWESIK
+780 
-794 NTVKNGVAAI
+794 
-804 KSFMHFEWS
+804 FEWS
-813 LPKLKTPH
+813 LPAIKLPH
-821 LKWVDGDTQATG
+821 IKWTDGGPQATG
-833 VVKTILETL
+833 VIKSVLEAL
-842 NLPTSIPKLSLEMY
+842 SLPTSIPKLGVEWY

-900 DDKFSENISAI
+900 DDKFTENISAI

-942 AKDTTESL
+942 TKDTTESL

-967 IASTQTA
+967 IVSTQTA

-1015 SKAYE
+1015 SKAYK

-1051 SVKSVLGGII
+1051 SVKNVLGGII
-1061 STNPELVGIVAVIA
+1061 STNPELVGIVAIIA
-1075 AVTAGLVAA
+1075 AVVTGLVAA

-1153 TPVFTVVGD
+1153 TPVFKVVGD

-1184 IVQGVGSVLNIIIDC
+1184 IVQGVASVLNVIIDC
-1199 LRTIWDSVSTALTP
+1199 LRTIWNSVSAALTP
-1213 AFEAIWSAVANIF
+1213 AFQAIWDAIANIL
-1226 GVITN
+1226 GVVTN

-1244 DAIASAFGVIFQSIG
+1244 DAIANAFGVIFQALGEIIGSI
-1259 QIISS
+1259 
-1264 VVTALS
+1264 VTALS
-1270 PVIAAIASV
+1270 PVITAIAEV
-1279 LGTILTVVGNL
+1279 LGTILGVVADVVN
-1290 ISSITTA
+1290 IVVTA
-1297 LSPVIQVIGN
+1297 LSPVIQVIGE
-1307 VLGTI
+1307 VLGGI
-1312 FSIIGQ
+1312 F
-1318 IVSTVASALSPI
+1318 T
-1330 ITAISSVL
+1330 VL
-1338 GTILGLLG
+1338 G
-1346 NVVSIVV
+1346 SIVD
-1353 NALSPVIQV
+1353 
-1362 IGSVLG
+1362 
-1368 TIFSIVGS
+1368 IV
-1376 IANVVSVVLKPVLDA
+1376 VTVLKPVLDA
-1391 IKAVMDVICNVVRS
+1391 IKAIIDFIGNIVKNIFGWVSDLTKGVKNVMDNLS
-1405 ISDWINNMVQGAK
+1405 
-1418 NVLDT
+1418 
-1423 LTGGVKNFA
+1423 GGMKNFA
-1432 NGIGGALSNV
+1432 NGVGGVLKNIGSGIGNV
-1442 VSGVGNAVSG
+1442 VSGVA
-1452 VANGVKNVVS
+1452 K
-1462 GIATGVGNV
+1462 GVGNV

>member
-1 MADKD
+1 MADND

-192 SYRDMSQSWFS
+192 SYRDMSQNWFS
-203 SVANAPIGIPQQTSA
+203 SVANTPIGIPQQTSA
-218 SVQPIFT
+218 SVQPIFA

-234 SASAQVADVTASADG
+234 SASAQVADVTASTDG

-288 IKKLPGAFLSMG
+288 VKKLPGAFLSMG

-353 AALQGGINNM
+353 ASLQGGINNM

-466 ILGKKNSDT
+466 ILGKKSSDT
-475 STKKKTPNYGSMFET
+475 SSKKKTPNYGSMFET
-490 SPIASEL
+490 SPIASEI
-497 SDFAKQIRQAIDA
+497 SDFAKQLRQSIDA

-531 DWKGIGSK
+531 DWNGIGSK

-552 SFLKAFDFKQLGSDL
+552 SFLKTFDFKQLGSDL
-567 ATSLNAAMEQID
+567 ATSLNAAMEQVD
-579 FGVWGALFVRKFTIW
+579 FGTWGALFVRQFTIW

-634 SAIGAGIWQGIV
+634 SAVGAGIWQGIV
-646 DFFSGLDGDSVVR
+646 DFFSGLDGDSVVS

-672 ADLISGFVDNMIPAL
+672 ADLISGFVDNAIPDL
-687 DKGFEDLSP
+687 VNGFAELSP
-696 SGKGIA
+696 TGKGVA
-702 LAIAGFTVL
+702 ALLAGFAAVLAIL
-711 LTIVNPIPTA
+711 NPVPAA
-721 IGLIVVAGAELISHW
+721 IGLIVIAGSEVIAHW

-911 GSAVSSAGASLKA
+911 GSAVSSAGTSLKA

-942 AKDTTESL
+942 ARDTTESL

-1002 GVSGTFNAIGTAI
+1002 GVSGTFHAIGTAI

-1061 STNPELVGIVAVIA
+1061 STNPELVGIVAIIA
-1075 AVTAGLVAA
+1075 AVVTGLVAA

-1124 KTTLETIG
+1124 KSTLETIG

-1184 IVQGVGSVLNIIIDC
+1184 IVQGVASVLNVIIDC
-1199 LRTIWDSVSTALTP
+1199 LRTIWNSVSAALTP
-1213 AFEAIWSAVANIF
+1213 AFQAIWDAIANIL
-1226 GVITN
+1226 GVVTN

-1244 DAIASAFGVIFQSIG
+1244 DAIANAFGVIFQALGEIIGSI
-1259 QIISS
+1259 
-1264 VVTALS
+1264 VTALS
-1270 PVIAAIASV
+1270 PVITAIAEV
-1279 LGTILTVVGNL
+1279 LGTILGVVADVVN
-1290 ISSITTA
+1290 IVVTA
-1297 LSPVIQVIGN
+1297 LSPVIQVIGE
-1307 VLGTI
+1307 VLGGI
-1312 FSIIGQ
+1312 F
-1318 IVSTVASALSPI
+1318 T
-1330 ITAISSVL
+1330 VL
-1338 GTILGLLG
+1338 G
-1346 NVVSIVV
+1346 SIVD
-1353 NALSPVIQV
+1353 
-1362 IGSVLG
+1362 
-1368 TIFSIVGS
+1368 IV
-1376 IANVVSVVLKPVLDA
+1376 VTVLKPVLDA
-1391 IKAVMDVICNVVRS
+1391 IKAIIDFIGNIVKNIFGWVSDLTKGVKNVMDNLS
-1405 ISDWINNMVQGAK
+1405 
-1418 NVLDT
+1418 
-1423 LTGGVKNFA
+1423 GGMKNFA
-1432 NGIGGALSNV
+1432 NGVGGVLKNIGSGIGNV
-1442 VSGVGNAVSG
+1442 VSGVA
-1452 VANGVKNVVS
+1452 K
-1462 GIATGVGNV
+1462 GVGNV
-1471 VSGVANG
+1471 VSGVAKG